1 MTRRL
6 LKGLAIGLLSLAL
19 LLGAVLWLVLGT
31 QGGSRWLLAQ
41 VPGLQVDNF
50 NGRLGGAWQADTL
63 LWQQDE
69 MRVELQQPDMAWSP
83 SCLLR
88 LTLCLD
94 RLHLQQVAVTLPES
108 GESSAEP
115 LSLPNLKLPLRLQLG
130 DIQLG
135 ELRLDG
141 QTQLSDL
148 ELVASWNEQGVQ
160 LQRLAL
166 QRDDLSLD
174 VSGQLTPQGD
184 WPLALSGRL
193 QLPEVDGKAWQV
205 VLQVGGELQRSLK
218 LEADSSGYL
227 DARLEGQV
235 QALAEHLPAE
245 LRLTSRRFQASS
257 ALPQT
262 LDLQDLTVQAKG
274 DLAAGYRLEGTASLP
289 AEQAPM
295 PLTLSGRVDS
305 KGADIEWLR
314 IEAEQQQYLQLTGAL
329 AWSEAFQADAKLDWL
344 AFPWQRLYPLEAP
357 PPVALHQL
365 QAEVSYSDGNYLGN
379 FAAQLQGPAGDFSL
393 SSPVSGDLGQVSLP
407 QLQLVAG
414 QGRAEGVVKLGF
426 ADGIDWQAML
436 QLSELDPGYWLAE
449 MPGNLGGPLNT
460 SGRFDDGAL
469 QAQVDIDLN
478 GRLRG
483 QPAQLQVQGTGAGE
497 QWQLARLLV
506 RLGDN
511 RISGQGALDQ
521 RLRGQLEL
529 ALPRLGQLWPGLQ
542 GQMQGQLS
550 LAGTLQAPQGQLAL
564 SGERLAFGDPSLRRL
579 QLDATL
585 DARQQARIGL
595 NLRGIRVG
603 DTYLGR
609 LQVDGSGDL
618 RRQALELSLQ
628 GPLLQLALAV
638 DGTLSE
644 QGDWR
649 GRIASGRI
657 QSGGQDWQLQ
667 QAASLER
674 LASGRMNLGAHC
686 WRSGDASLCGAQQR
700 LMPQPSL
707 DWRLE
712 NFPLASLQPWLP
724 DDFAWQGRL
733 DGQLKLDLPDSG
745 PNGRILLDAGAGTLR
760 IRQPDE
766 EQWHDFPYDSL
777 RLDSTLRPQRV
788 DSELRFVS
796 AGMGELTLQAQIDPR
811 PQNKPVNGEFRL
823 SGFDL
828 AVLRPFVPMADKL
841 EGRLQGSGNIAGHLL
856 APQINGQLRLEGG
869 ELSGSELPVSLEALQ
884 LQALIAGEQ
893 VQLSGDWRSGEQGR
907 GNLKGELNWSEG
919 LVGDMSLQ
927 GQRLPVKVEPYAE
940 LEVEPDLQL
949 QLRAEHLAVKGKV
962 AVPRGLIS
970 VRELPPSTV
979 KLSNDAR
986 VVGREAPAAE
996 QGMGIAMDVDVEV
1009 GQDKLAFSGF
1019 GLTADLRGRMHI
1031 GDDLDTRG
1039 ELDLVNGRYRAY
1051 GQRLTIR
1058 RARLLFTG
1066 PIDQPF
1072 LDVEAIRRVDNV
1084 VAGIRLSGSA
1094 EQPTTTVFAEPTM
1107 SQEQALSYLVLG
1119 RPLGQS
1125 SGDNNMLGQAA
1136 LALGLAGSSSLTT
1149 SLANSLGIQ
1158 DFQLDTEGSGV
1169 TTSVVASGNITE
1181 RLSLRYGVGVFE
1193 PANTIALRY
1202 MLSRRL
1208 YLEAASGL
1216 ASSLDL
1222 FYRRDF

>member
-6 LKGLAIGLLSLAL
+6 LKWLAA
-19 LLGAVLWLVLGT
+19 AVLGLVLLFGAALWGMLGT
-31 QGGSRWLLAQ
+31 QAGSRWLLAQ

-50 NGRLGGAWQADTL
+50 RGRLGSAWQADAL
-63 LWQQDE
+63 LWQQGE
-69 MRVELQQPDMAWSP
+69 TRVQLQQLDLAWSL

-88 LTLCLD
+88 LTLCID
-94 RLHLQQVAVTLPES
+94 RLHLQQAALDLPPSTEPS
-108 GESSAEP
+108 GEP
-115 LSLPNLKLPLRLQLG
+115 FSLPSLNLPLRLQLG
-130 DIQLG
+130 DIRLG

-141 QTQLSDL
+141 EGQLSEL
-148 ELVASWNEQGVQ
+148 ELIASWNEQGVE

-166 QRDDLSLD
+166 QRDDLRLD
-174 VSGQLTPQGD
+174 LSGSLTPQGD

-193 QLPEVDGKAWQV
+193 QLPEVDGRPWQV
-205 VLQVGGELQRSLK
+205 ALQIAGELQRSLQ

-227 DARLEGQV
+227 EAHLQGSV

-245 LRLTSRRFQASS
+245 LRLTSREFQASS
-257 ALPQT
+257 ALPST
-262 LDLQDLTVQAKG
+262 LRLQDVQLQAKG
-274 DLAAGYRLEGTASLP
+274 DLAAGYRVDGTASLP

-295 PLTLSGRVDS
+295 PLQLSGRVDAA
-305 KGADIEWLR
+305 GADIELLR
-314 IEAEQQQYLQLTGAL
+314 IQAEAQHVQVEGTL
-329 AWSEAFQADAKLDWL
+329 AWSEAFSVDARLDWL
-344 AFPWQRLYPLEAP
+344 DFPWQRLYPMDAP
-357 PPVALHQL
+357 PPVALRTL
-365 QAEVSYSDGNYLGN
+365 QAEVSYGEGSYLGN

-393 SSPVSGDLGQVSLP
+393 SSPVSGDMGQVSLP

-414 QGRAEGVVKLGF
+414 QGRAEGVLKLGF
-426 ADGIDWQAML
+426 AEGLEWQAML
-436 QLSELDPGYWLAE
+436 QLSALDPGYWLAE
-449 MPGNLGGPLNT
+449 MPGNLAGPLNT
-460 SGRFDDGAL
+460 SGSFNAGAL
-469 QAQVDIDLN
+469 QAQADIDLN

-483 QPAQLQVQGTGAGE
+483 QPAQLQVQGAGSGE
-497 QWQLARLLV
+497 QWQLQRLLV

-511 RISGQGALDQ
+511 RVSGQGALDQ

-542 GQMQGQLS
+542 GQMQGQLA
-550 LAGTLQAPQGQLAL
+550 LAGTLQAPQAQLAL
-564 SGERLAFGDPSLRRL
+564 SGERLAYGEPSLRRL
-579 QLDATL
+579 QLQATL
-585 DARQQARIGL
+585 DARQQGLIDL
-595 NLRGIRVG
+595 NLRGIRIG

-609 LQVDGSGDL
+609 LQAQGRGDQ
-618 RRQALELSLQ
+618 RRQALDIDLQ
-628 GPLLQLALAV
+628 GPLLQMMLAL
-638 DGTLSE
+638 DGNLSE

-649 GRIASGRI
+649 GRIASGRV

-674 LASGRMNLGAHC
+674 LANGRLNLGAHC
-686 WRSGDASLCGAQQR
+686 WQSGDASLCGGQQR

-724 DDFAWQGRL
+724 EDFAWQGRL
-733 DGQLKLDLPDSG
+733 DGQLKIELPDSG
-745 PNGRILLDAGAGTLR
+745 PNGQVTLDAGGGNLR
-760 IRQPDE
+760 IRQPDD
-766 EQWHDFPYDSL
+766 EQWLDFPYDSL
-777 RLDSTLRPQRV
+777 RLNSTLRPQRV
-788 DSELRFVS
+788 DSELHFVS
-796 AGMGELTLQAQIDPR
+796 ARLGELVLQAQLDPR
-811 PQNKPVNGEFRL
+811 PANKPLNGEFRL

-828 AVLRPFVPMADKL
+828 AVLRPFVPMAERL
-841 EGRLQGSGNIAGHLL
+841 EGKLQGSGNISGQLL
-856 APQINGQLRLEGG
+856 APQINGQLRLDGG
-869 ELSGSELPVSLEALQ
+869 ELSGSELPISLENLQ

-893 VQLSGDWRSGEQGR
+893 VQLSGDWHSGEQGR
-907 GNLKGELNWSEG
+907 GNLRGELTWAEG
-919 LVGDMSLQ
+919 LSGDLALQ

-949 QLRAEHLAVKGKV
+949 QLRAQRLAVSGKV
-962 AVPRGLIS
+962 GVPRGLIS

-979 KLSNDAR
+979 KVSGDAR
-986 VVGREAPAAE
+986 VVGRELPEAE
-996 QGMGIAMDVDVEV
+996 QGLGIAMDVDVEV

-1019 GLTADLRGRMHI
+1019 GLTADLRGRVHI
-1031 GDDLDTRG
+1031 GDNLDTRG
-1039 ELDLVNGRYRAY
+1039 ELDLANGRYRAY

-1072 LDVEAIRRVDNV
+1072 LDVEAIRRVDSV
-1084 VAGIRLSGSA
+1084 VAGIRLSGNA
-1094 EQPTTTVFAEPTM
+1094 EQPTTTVFAEPAM

-1125 SGDNNMLGQAA
+1125 TGDNNMLGQAA

-1149 SLANSLGIQ
+1149 GLANSLGIQ

-1202 MLSRRL
+1202 QLSRRL

>member
-6 LKGLAIGLLSLAL
+6 LKGVAVGLLGLMLLFGASLWL
-19 LLGAVLWLVLGT
+19 LLGSQA
-31 QGGSRWLLAQ
+31 GSRWLLQQ
-41 VPGLQVDNF
+41 VPGLQVEGFD
-50 NGRLGGAWQADTL
+50 GRLGGAWQVEQL
-63 LWQQDE
+63 IWQQGE
-69 MRVELQQPDMAWSP
+69 MRVELQQLDMAWSP

-88 LTLCLD
+88 LTLCID
-94 RLHLQQVAVTLPES
+94 RLHLQQAALNLPPSAEP
-108 GESSAEP
+108 SSEP
-115 LSLPNLKLPLRLQLG
+115 LSLPSLNLPLRLQLG
-130 DIQLG
+130 DIRLG

-148 ELVASWNEQGVQ
+148 QLIASWNERGVE
-160 LQRLAL
+160 LQQLAL
-166 QRDDLSLD
+166 RRDDLSLD
-174 VSGQLTPQGD
+174 LRGSLTPQGD

-193 QLPEVDGKAWQV
+193 QLPEVDGKPWQV
-205 VLQVGGELQRSLK
+205 ALQIGGELQRSLQ
-218 LEADSSGYL
+218 LDADSSGYL
-227 DARLEGQV
+227 DARLQGQV

-245 LRLTSRRFQASS
+245 LRLTSRDFQASS
-257 ALPQT
+257 ALPPT
-262 LDLQDLTVQAKG
+262 LRLQDLQVQAKG
-274 DLAAGYRLEGTASLP
+274 DLAAGYRIEGSANLP

-295 PLTLSGRVDS
+295 PLRLSGRVDAA
-305 KGADIEWLR
+305 GADIELLR
-314 IEAEQQQYLQLTGAL
+314 IQAEQQHLQVEGKL
-329 AWSEAFQADAKLDWL
+329 AWSEAFSVDAQLDWL
-344 AFPWQRLYPLEAP
+344 DFPWQRLYPLDEP
-357 PPVALHQL
+357 PPVTVRTL
-365 QAEVSYSDGNYLGN
+365 QAEVSYREGSYLGN

-414 QGRAEGVVKLGF
+414 QGRAQGVLRLGF
-426 ADGIDWQAML
+426 AEGIDWQAML

-460 SGRFDDGAL
+460 AGSFNAGAL
-469 QAQVDIDLN
+469 QAQADIDLN

-483 QPAQLQVQGTGAGE
+483 QPAQLQVQGAGAGE
-497 QWQLARLLV
+497 QWQLQRLLV

-511 RISGQGALDQ
+511 RVSGQGALDQ

-542 GQMQGQLS
+542 GQLQGQLA

-564 SGERLAFGDPSLRRL
+564 TGERLAFGDPSLRRV
-579 QLDATL
+579 QLEATL
-585 DARQQARIGL
+585 DARQQANLTL
-595 NLRGIRVG
+595 NLRGIRIG

-609 LQVDGSGDL
+609 LQAEGRGDA
-618 RRQALELSLQ
+618 RRQALQLNLQ
-628 GPLLQLALAV
+628 GPLLQLAMAA
-638 DGTLSE
+638 DGTLNE

-674 LASGRMNLGAHC
+674 LASGRLTLGAHC
-686 WRSGDASLCGAQQR
+686 WQAADASLCGGQQR

-724 DDFAWQGRL
+724 ADFAWQGQL
-733 DGQLKLDLPDSG
+733 NGQLKLDLPQSG
-745 PNGRILLDAGAGTLR
+745 PNGRIALDADAGTLR
-760 IRQPDE
+760 IRQPEE
-766 EQWHDFPYDSL
+766 EQWLDFAYDSL
-777 RLDSTLRPQRV
+777 RLESTLRPQRV
-788 DSELRFVS
+788 DSELRFLS
-796 AGMGELTLQAQIDPR
+796 SRLGELVLQAQIDPR
-811 PQNKPVNGEFRL
+811 PANKPVNGEFRL

-828 AVLRPFVPMADKL
+828 AVLRPFVPMAERL
-841 EGRLQGSGNIAGHLL
+841 EGKLQGSGTISGHLL
-856 APQINGQLRLEGG
+856 APQINGQLRLEDG
-869 ELSGSELPVSLEALQ
+869 ELSGSELPLSLEALQ
-884 LQALIAGEQ
+884 LQALIAGER
-893 VQLSGDWRSGEQGR
+893 VQLSGNWRSGEQGR
-907 GNLKGELNWSEG
+907 GNLSGELSWAEG
-919 LVGDMSLQ
+919 LSGDLSVQ

-949 QLRAEHLAVKGKV
+949 QLRAQQLAVRGRV
-962 AVPRGLIS
+962 GVPRGLIS
-970 VRELPPSTV
+970 VRELPPTTV
-979 KLSNDAR
+979 KLSDDAQ
-986 VVGREAPAAE
+986 VVGRETPQAE
-996 QGMGIAMDVDVEV
+996 PGLSMAMDIDVEV

-1019 GLTADLRGRMHI
+1019 GLTADLRGRVHI
-1031 GDDLDTRG
+1031 GDNLDTRG
-1039 ELDLVNGRYRAY
+1039 ELDLVGGRYRAY

-1084 VAGIRLSGSA
+1084 VAGIRLSGNA
-1094 EQPTTTVFAEPTM
+1094 EQPTTTVFAEPSM

-1136 LALGLAGSSSLTT
+1136 LALGLASSSSLTT
-1149 SLANSLGIQ
+1149 GLASSLGIQ

-1202 MLSRRL
+1202 QLSRRL

>member
-1 MTRRL
+1 ML
-6 LKGLAIGLLSLAL
+6 LVGASLWL
-19 LLGAVLWLVLGT
+19 LLGSQA
-31 QGGSRWLLAQ
+31 GSRWLLQQ
-41 VPGLQVDNF
+41 VPGLQVEGFD
-50 NGRLGGAWQADTL
+50 GRLGGAWRADQL
-63 LWQQDE
+63 LWQQGE
-69 MRVELQQPDMAWSP
+69 MRVELQQLDMAWSP

-88 LTLCLD
+88 LTLCID
-94 RLHLQQVAVTLPES
+94 RLHLQQAALNLPPSAEA
-108 GESSAEP
+108 SSEP
-115 LSLPNLKLPLRLQLG
+115 LSLPSLNLPLRLQLG
-130 DIQLG
+130 DIRLG

-148 ELVASWNEQGVQ
+148 QLIASWNERGVE
-160 LQRLAL
+160 LQQLAL
-166 QRDDLSLD
+166 RRDDLSLD
-174 VSGQLTPQGD
+174 LRGSLTPQGD

-193 QLPEVDGKAWQV
+193 QLPEVDGKPWQV
-205 VLQVGGELQRSLK
+205 ALQIGGELQRSLQ
-218 LEADSSGYL
+218 LDADSSGYL
-227 DARLEGQV
+227 DARLQGQV

-245 LRLTSRRFQASS
+245 LRLTSRDFQASS
-257 ALPQT
+257 ALPPT
-262 LDLQDLTVQAKG
+262 LRLQDLQVQAKG
-274 DLAAGYRLEGTASLP
+274 DLAAGYRIEGSANLP

-295 PLTLSGRVDS
+295 PLRLSGRVDAV
-305 KGADIEWLR
+305 GADIELLR
-314 IEAEQQQYLQLTGAL
+314 IQAEQQHLQVEGKL
-329 AWSEAFQADAKLDWL
+329 AWSEAFSVDAQLDWL
-344 AFPWQRLYPLEAP
+344 DFPWQRLYPLDEP
-357 PPVALHQL
+357 PPVTVRTL
-365 QAEVSYSDGNYLGN
+365 QAEVSYSEGSYLGN

-414 QGRAEGVVKLGF
+414 QGRAQGVLRLGF
-426 ADGIDWQAML
+426 AEGIDWQAML

-460 SGRFDDGAL
+460 AGSFNAGAL
-469 QAQVDIDLN
+469 QAQADIDLN

-483 QPAQLQVQGTGAGE
+483 QPAQLQVQGAGAGE
-497 QWQLARLLV
+497 QWQLQRLLV

-511 RISGQGALDQ
+511 RVSGQGVLDQ

-542 GQMQGQLS
+542 GQLQGQLA

-564 SGERLAFGDPSLRRL
+564 TGERLAFGDPSLRRV
-579 QLDATL
+579 QLEATL
-585 DARQQARIGL
+585 DARQQANLTL
-595 NLRGIRVG
+595 NLRGIRIG

-609 LQVDGSGDL
+609 LQAEGRGDA
-618 RRQALELSLQ
+618 RRQALQMDLQ
-628 GPLLQLALAV
+628 GPLLQLAMAL
-638 DGTLSE
+638 DGTLNE

-649 GRIASGRI
+649 GRIASGLI

-674 LASGRMNLGAHC
+674 LASGRLTLGAHC
-686 WRSGDASLCGAQQR
+686 WRAADASLCGGQQR

-724 DDFAWQGRL
+724 ADFAWQGQL
-733 DGQLKLDLPDSG
+733 NGQLKLDLPQSG
-745 PNGRILLDAGAGTLR
+745 PNGRIALDADAGTLR
-760 IRQPDE
+760 IRQPEE
-766 EQWHDFPYDSL
+766 EQWLDFAYDSL
-777 RLDSTLRPQRV
+777 RLESTLRPQRV
-788 DSELRFVS
+788 DSELRFLS
-796 AGMGELTLQAQIDPR
+796 SRLGELVLQAQIDPR
-811 PQNKPVNGEFRL
+811 PANKPVNGEFRL

-828 AVLRPFVPMADKL
+828 AVLRPFVPMAERL
-841 EGRLQGSGNIAGHLL
+841 EGKLQGSGNISGHLL
-856 APQINGQLRLEGG
+856 APQINGQLRLEDG
-869 ELSGSELPVSLEALQ
+869 ELSGSELPLSLEALQ
-884 LQALIAGEQ
+884 LQALIAGER
-893 VQLSGDWRSGEQGR
+893 VQLSGNWRSGEQGR
-907 GNLKGELNWSEG
+907 GNLSGELSWAEG
-919 LVGDMSLQ
+919 LSGDLSVQ

-949 QLRAEHLAVKGKV
+949 QLRAQQLAVRGRV
-962 AVPRGLIS
+962 GVPRGLIS
-970 VRELPPSTV
+970 VRELPPTTV
-979 KLSNDAR
+979 KLSDDAR
-986 VVGREAPAAE
+986 VVGRETPQAE
-996 QGMGIAMDVDVEV
+996 PGLSMAMDIDVEV

-1019 GLTADLRGRMHI
+1019 GLTADLRGRVHI
-1031 GDDLDTRG
+1031 GDNLDTRG
-1039 ELDLVNGRYRAY
+1039 ELDLVGGRYRAY

-1084 VAGIRLSGSA
+1084 VAGIRLSGNA
-1094 EQPTTTVFAEPTM
+1094 EQPTTTVFAEPSM

-1136 LALGLAGSSSLTT
+1136 LALGLASSSSLTT
-1149 SLANSLGIQ
+1149 GLASSLGIQ

-1202 MLSRRL
+1202 QLSRRL

>member
-1 MTRRL
+1 MIRRL
-6 LKGLAIGLLSLAL
+6 LKWLAAGVLGLMLMIGAAL
-19 LLGAVLWLVLGT
+19 WATLGT
-31 QGGSRWLLAQ
+31 QTGSRWLLAH

-50 NGRLGGAWQADTL
+50 TGRLGGAWQADALT
-63 LWQQDE
+63 WQQDE
-69 MRVELQQPDMAWSP
+69 THVELQQLDMAWSP

-94 RLHLQQVAVTLPES
+94 RLHLQQAALGLPPSTEAS
-108 GESSAEP
+108 GEP
-115 LSLPNLKLPLRLQLG
+115 LSLPSLNLPLRLQLG

-135 ELRLDG
+135 ELRMDG
-141 QTQLSDL
+141 QAQLSDL
-148 ELVASWNEQGVQ
+148 QLIASWNEQGVG

-166 QRDDLSLD
+166 QRDDLRLD
-174 VSGQLTPQGD
+174 VSGSLTPQGD

-193 QLPEVDGKAWQV
+193 QLPEVDGKPWQV
-205 VLQVGGELQRSLK
+205 ALQIGGELQRSL
-218 LEADSSGYL
+218 EIDADSSGYL
-227 DARLEGQV
+227 DARLQGKV
-235 QALAEHLPAE
+235 QALAENLPAE
-245 LRLTSRRFQASS
+245 LRLTSRDFQASS
-257 ALPQT
+257 ALPAT
-262 LDLQDLTVQAKG
+262 LRLQDVQLQAKG
-274 DLAAGYRLEGTASLP
+274 DLAAGYRVDGTASLP
-289 AEQAPM
+289 AERAPM
-295 PLTLSGRVDS
+295 PLQLKGRVDAA
-305 KGADIEWLR
+305 GADVELLR
-314 IEAEQQQYLQLTGAL
+314 IQAETQYVQVEGKL
-329 AWSEAFQADAKLDWL
+329 AWSEALTIDAQLDWL
-344 AFPWQRLYPLEAP
+344 DFPWQRLYPMDEP
-357 PPVALHQL
+357 PPVTLHTL
-365 QAEVSYSDGNYLGN
+365 QAEISYSEGNYLGN

-393 SSPVSGDLGQVSLP
+393 SSPISGDLGQVSLP
-407 QLQLVAG
+407 QLQLIAG
-414 QGRAEGVVKLGF
+414 QGRAEGVLKLGF
-426 ADGIDWQAML
+426 AEGIEWQAVL
-436 QLSELDPGYWLAE
+436 QLSALDPGYWLAE
-449 MPGNLGGPLNT
+449 MPGNLAGPLNT
-460 SGRFDDGAL
+460 SGSFDAGAL
-469 QAQVDIDLN
+469 QAQADIDLN

-483 QPAQLQVQGTGAGE
+483 QPAQLQVQGAGNGE
-497 QWQLARLLV
+497 RWQLERLLV

-511 RISGQGALDQ
+511 RVSGLGALDQ

-542 GQMQGQLS
+542 GQVQGQLS

-564 SGERLAFGDPSLRRL
+564 TGERLAFGDPSLRRL
-579 QLDATL
+579 KLDAIL
-585 DARQQARIGL
+585 DARQQARIDL
-595 NLRGIRVG
+595 NLRGIRIG

-609 LQVDGSGDL
+609 LQAEGRGDQ
-618 RRQALELSLQ
+618 RRQALDIDLQ
-628 GPLLQLALAV
+628 GPLLQLALAL
-638 DGTLSE
+638 DGNLSE

-649 GRIASGRI
+649 GRIASGRV

-674 LASGRMNLGAHC
+674 LASGRLNLGAHC
-686 WRSGDASLCGAQQR
+686 WQSGDASLCGGQQR

-724 DDFAWQGRL
+724 EDFAWQGRL
-733 DGQLKLDLPDSG
+733 SGQLKVELPDSG
-745 PNGRILLDAGAGTLR
+745 PNGQVTLDASGGNLR
-760 IRQPDE
+760 IRQPDD
-766 EQWHDFPYDSL
+766 EQWLDFPYDSL

-796 AGMGELTLQAQIDPR
+796 GRLGELVLQAQIDPR
-811 PQNKPVNGEFRL
+811 PANKPVNGQFRL

-828 AVLRPFVPMADKL
+828 AVLRPFVPMAEKL
-841 EGRLQGSGNIAGHLL
+841 EGTLLGSGSISGHLL

-869 ELSGSELPVSLEALQ
+869 ELSGSELPVSVEGLQ

-907 GNLKGELNWSEG
+907 GNLRGEFNWAEG
-919 LVGDMSLQ
+919 LTGDLSVQ

-949 QLRAEHLAVKGKV
+949 QLRARSLAVSGKV
-962 AVPRGLIS
+962 GVPRGLIS

-979 KLSNDAR
+979 KVSGDAR
-986 VVGREAPAAE
+986 VVGREVPEAE
-996 QGMGIAMDVDVEV
+996 QGLGIAMDVDVEV

-1019 GLTADLRGRMHI
+1019 GLTADLRGRVHI
-1031 GDDLDTRG
+1031 GDNLDTRG
-1039 ELDLVNGRYRAY
+1039 ELELANGRYRAY

-1072 LDVEAIRRVDNV
+1072 LDVEAIRRVDTV
-1084 VAGIRLSGSA
+1084 VAGIRLSGNA
-1094 EQPTTTVFAEPTM
+1094 EQPTTTVFAEPAM

-1149 SLANSLGIQ
+1149 GLANSLGIQ

-1202 MLSRRL
+1202 ELSRRL

>member
-6 LKGLAIGLLSLAL
+6 LKGVAVGLLGLMLLFGASLWL
-19 LLGAVLWLVLGT
+19 LLGSQA
-31 QGGSRWLLAQ
+31 GSRWLLQQ
-41 VPGLQVDNF
+41 VPGLQVEGFD
-50 NGRLGGAWQADTL
+50 GRLGGAWQAEQL
-63 LWQQDE
+63 IWQQGE
-69 MRVELQQPDMAWSP
+69 MRVELQQLDMAWSP

-88 LTLCLD
+88 LTLCID
-94 RLHLQQVAVTLPES
+94 RLHLQHAALNLPPSAEP
-108 GESSAEP
+108 SSEP
-115 LSLPNLKLPLRLQLG
+115 LSLPSLNLPLRLQLG
-130 DIQLG
+130 DIRLG

-148 ELVASWNEQGVQ
+148 QLIASWNERGVE
-160 LQRLAL
+160 LQQLAL
-166 QRDDLSLD
+166 RRDDLSLD
-174 VSGQLTPQGD
+174 LRGSLTPQGD

-193 QLPEVDGKAWQV
+193 QLPEVDGKPWQLA
-205 VLQVGGELQRSLK
+205 LQIGGELQRSLQ
-218 LEADSSGYL
+218 LDADSSGYL
-227 DARLEGQV
+227 DARLQGQV

-245 LRLTSRRFQASS
+245 LRLISRDFQASS
-257 ALPQT
+257 ALPPT
-262 LDLQDLTVQAKG
+262 LRLQDLQLQAKG
-274 DLAAGYRLEGTASLP
+274 DLAAGYRIEGSANLP

-295 PLTLSGRVDS
+295 PLRLSGRVDAA
-305 KGADIEWLR
+305 GADIELLR
-314 IEAEQQQYLQLTGAL
+314 IQAEQQHLQVEGKL
-329 AWSEAFQADAKLDWL
+329 AWSEAFSVDAQLDWL
-344 AFPWQRLYPLEAP
+344 DFPWQRLYPLDEP
-357 PPVALHQL
+357 PPVTVRTL
-365 QAEVSYSDGNYLGN
+365 QAEVSYSEGSYLGN

-414 QGRAEGVVKLGF
+414 QGRAQGVLRLGF
-426 ADGIDWQAML
+426 AEGIDWQAML

-460 SGRFDDGAL
+460 AGSFNAGAL
-469 QAQVDIDLN
+469 QAQADIDLN

-483 QPAQLQVQGTGAGE
+483 QPAQLQVQGAGAGE
-497 QWQLARLLV
+497 QWQLQRLLV

-511 RISGQGALDQ
+511 RVSGQGALDQ

-542 GQMQGQLS
+542 GQLQGQLA

-564 SGERLAFGDPSLRRL
+564 TGERLAFGDPSLRRV
-579 QLDATL
+579 QLEATL
-585 DARQQARIGL
+585 NARQQANLTL
-595 NLRGIRVG
+595 NLRGIRIG

-609 LQVDGSGDL
+609 LQAEGRGDA
-618 RRQALELSLQ
+618 RRQALQLDLQ
-628 GPLLQLALAV
+628 GPLLQLAMAL
-638 DGTLSE
+638 DGTLNE

-674 LASGRMNLGAHC
+674 LASGRLTLGAHC
-686 WRSGDASLCGAQQR
+686 WQAADASLCGGQQR

-724 DDFAWQGRL
+724 ADFAWQGQL
-733 DGQLKLDLPDSG
+733 NGQLKLDLPQSG
-745 PNGRILLDAGAGTLR
+745 PNGRIALDADAGTLR
-760 IRQPDE
+760 IRQPEE
-766 EQWHDFPYDSL
+766 EQWLDFAYDSL
-777 RLDSTLRPQRV
+777 RLESTLRPQRV
-788 DSELRFVS
+788 DSELRFLS
-796 AGMGELTLQAQIDPR
+796 SRLGELVLQAQIDPR
-811 PQNKPVNGEFRL
+811 PANKPVNGEFRL

-828 AVLRPFVPMADKL
+828 AVLRPFVPMAERL
-841 EGRLQGSGNIAGHLL
+841 EGKLQGSGNISGHLL
-856 APQINGQLRLEGG
+856 APQINGQLRLEDG
-869 ELSGSELPVSLEALQ
+869 ELSGSELPLSLEALQ
-884 LQALIAGEQ
+884 LQALIAGER
-893 VQLSGDWRSGEQGR
+893 VQLSGNWRSGEQGR
-907 GNLKGELNWSEG
+907 GNLSGELSWAEG
-919 LVGDMSLQ
+919 LSGDLSVQ

-949 QLRAEHLAVKGKV
+949 QLRAQQLAVRGRV
-962 AVPRGLIS
+962 GVPRGLIS
-970 VRELPPSTV
+970 VRELPPTTV
-979 KLSNDAR
+979 KLSDDAQ
-986 VVGREAPAAE
+986 VVGRETPQAE
-996 QGMGIAMDVDVEV
+996 PGLSMAMDIDVEV

-1019 GLTADLRGRMHI
+1019 GLTADLRGRVHI
-1031 GDDLDTRG
+1031 GDNLDTRG
-1039 ELDLVNGRYRAY
+1039 ELDLVGGRYRAY

-1084 VAGIRLSGSA
+1084 VAGIRLSGNA
-1094 EQPTTTVFAEPTM
+1094 EQPTTTVFAEPSM

-1136 LALGLAGSSSLTT
+1136 LALGLASSSSLTT
-1149 SLANSLGIQ
+1149 GLASSLGIQ

-1202 MLSRRL
+1202 QLSRRL

>member
-6 LKGLAIGLLSLAL
+6 LKWLAGGVLAL
-19 LLGAVLWLVLGT
+19 VLLLVAALWALLGT

-50 NGRLGGAWQADTL
+50 AGRLGGAWQADAL
-63 LWQQDE
+63 RWQQGD
-69 MRVELQQPDMAWSP
+69 MHVELQQPDMAWSP
-83 SCLLR
+83 ACLLR

-94 RLHLQQVAVTLPES
+94 RLHLQQVAVTLPQS
-108 GESSAEP
+108 GEASDEP

-141 QTQLSDL
+141 QTQLRDL
-148 ELVASWNEQGVQ
+148 QLVASWNEQGVA

-166 QRDDLSLD
+166 QRDDLSLEL
-174 VSGQLTPQGD
+174 SGQLTPKGD

-205 VLQVGGELQRSLK
+205 ALQVGGDVQRSLTIG
-218 LEADSSGYL
+218 ADSRGYL
-227 DARLEGQV
+227 DARLDGQV
-235 QALAEHLPAE
+235 QMLAEHLPAE
-245 LRLTSRRFQASS
+245 LRLTSRDFQASS
-257 ALPQT
+257 ALPPT
-262 LDLQDLTVQAKG
+262 LRLQNLQLQAKG
-274 DLAAGYRLEGTASLP
+274 DLAAGYRIDGSANLP

-295 PLTLSGRVDS
+295 PLQLRARVDAA
-305 KGADIEWLR
+305 GADIEALR
-314 IEAEQQQYLQLTGAL
+314 IQAEEQHLQVKGKL
-329 AWSEAFQADAKLDWL
+329 AWNEAFSAYAQLDWL
-344 AFPWQRLYPLEAP
+344 DFPWQRLYPLDQP
-357 PPVALHQL
+357 PPVALRNL
-365 QAEVSYSDGNYLGN
+365 QAEVSYSQGNYLGN
-379 FAAQLQGPAGDFSL
+379 FAAQLQGPAGEFSL
-393 SSPVSGDLGQVSLP
+393 SSPLSGDHGQVSLP
-407 QLQLVAG
+407 QLQLLAG
-414 QGRAEGVVKLGF
+414 QGRAEGVVKVGF

-436 QLSELDPGYWLAE
+436 QLSDLDPGYWLAQ
-449 MPGNLGGPLNT
+449 MPGNLAGPLNT
-460 SGRFDDGAL
+460 SGRFNAGAL
-469 QAQVDIDLN
+469 QAKADIDLN

-483 QPAQLQVQGTGAGE
+483 QPAQLQVQGAGSGE
-497 QWQLARLLV
+497 QWQLQRLLV

-511 RISGQGALDQ
+511 RVSGQGALDQ
-521 RLRGQLEL
+521 RLQGQLQL

-542 GQMQGQLS
+542 GQVQGQLS
-550 LAGTLQAPQGQLAL
+550 LAGSLQAPQGQLAL

-585 DARQQARIGL
+585 DARQQARVGL
-595 NLRGIRVG
+595 NLRGIRIG

-609 LQVDGSGDL
+609 LQADGRGDQ
-618 RRQALELSLQ
+618 RRQALDIDLQ
-628 GPLLQLALAV
+628 GPLLQLALAL
-638 DGTLSE
+638 DGNLSE

-649 GRIASGRI
+649 GRIATGRV

-674 LASGRMNLGAHC
+674 LASGRLNLGAHC
-686 WRSGDASLCGAQQR
+686 WQSGDASLCGGQQR

-707 DWRLE
+707 DWRLQ

-724 DDFAWQGRL
+724 EDFAWQGRL
-733 DGQLKLDLPDSG
+733 DGQLKIELPESG
-745 PNGRILLDAGAGTLR
+745 PNGQITLDAGRGNLR

-766 EQWHDFPYDSL
+766 ERWLDFPYDSL

-796 AGMGELTLQAQIDPR
+796 ERLGDLALQARIDPR
-811 PQNKPVNGEFRL
+811 PANKPVSGEFRL

-841 EGRLQGSGNIAGHLL
+841 EGKLQGSGNIGGHLL
-856 APQINGQLRLEGG
+856 APQINGQLRLDGG
-869 ELSGSELPVSLEALQ
+869 ELSGSQLPVSLEGLQ

-907 GNLKGELNWSEG
+907 GSLRGQLTWAQG
-919 LVGDMSLQ
+919 LSGDLALQ

-940 LEVEPDLQL
+940 LEVEPDLKL
-949 QLRAEHLAVKGKV
+949 QLRDQHMAVSGKV
-962 AVPRGLIS
+962 GVPRGLIS

-979 KLSNDAR
+979 KVSADAR
-986 VVGREAPAAE
+986 VVGRDTPEAE
-996 QGMGIAMDVDVEV
+996 QGMGIAMDVDVGV
-1009 GQDKLAFSGF
+1009 GQDKLAFRGF
-1019 GLTADLRGRMHI
+1019 GLSADLRGRVHI
-1031 GDDLDTRG
+1031 GDNLDTRG

-1051 GQRLTIR
+1051 GQRLSIR

-1072 LDVEAIRRVDNV
+1072 LDVEAIRRVDTV

-1094 EQPTTTVFAEPTM
+1094 DQPNTTVFSEPAM

-1149 SLANSLGIQ
+1149 SLANRLGIQ

-1202 MLSRRL
+1202 ELSRRL

>member
-6 LKGLAIGLLSLAL
+6 LKGSIIGLLSLVL

-115 LSLPNLKLPLRLQLG
+115 LNLPNLKLPLRLQLG

-166 QRDDLSLD
+166 QRDELRLD
-174 VSGQLTPQGD
+174 VSGQLTPQDD

-245 LRLTSRRFQASS
+245 LRLTSRSFRASS

-262 LDLQDLTVQAKG
+262 LDLHDLTVQAKG

-295 PLTLSGRVDS
+295 PLTLRGRVDA
-305 KGADIEWLR
+305 KGADIELLR

-357 PPVALHQL
+357 PPVALQQL

-469 QAQVDIDLN
+469 QAQADIDLN

-483 QPAQLQVQGTGAGE
+483 QPAQLQLQGTGAGE

-564 SGERLAFGDPSLRRL
+564 SGESLAFGDPSLRRL

-609 LQVDGSGDL
+609 LQADGSGDL

-628 GPLLQLALAV
+628 GPLLQLALAA
-638 DGTLSE
+638 DGMLSE

-674 LASGRMNLGAHC
+674 LASGRMSLGAHC
-686 WRSGDASLCGAQQR
+686 WRSGEASLCGAQQR

-884 LQALIAGEQ
+884 LQALIAGEL

-919 LVGDMSLQ
+919 LVGDLSLQ

-986 VVGREAPAAE
+986 VVGREAPAEE
-996 QGMGIAMDVDVEV
+996 QGMGVAMDVDVEV

-1019 GLTADLRGRMHI
+1019 GLTADLRGRTHI

-1039 ELDLVNGRYRAY
+1039 ELDLINGRYRAY

-1094 EQPTTTVFAEPTM
+1094 DQPTTTVFAEPTM

>member
-1 MTRRL
+1 MRRRL
-6 LKGLAIGLLSLAL
+6 LKGLAVGLLSLAL

-69 MRVELQQPDMAWSP
+69 MRVELQRPDMAWSP

-160 LQRLAL
+160 LQRLVL

-245 LRLTSRRFQASS
+245 LRLTSRRFRASS

-262 LDLQDLTVQAKG
+262 LDLQDLTVQTKG
-274 DLAAGYRLEGTASLP
+274 DLAAGYRLEGSATLP

-295 PLTLSGRVDS
+295 PLTLRGRVDA

-357 PPVALHQL
+357 PPVALQQL

-407 QLQLVAG
+407 QLQLIAG

-469 QAQVDIDLN
+469 QAQADIDLN

-609 LQVDGSGDL
+609 LQADGSGDL

-686 WRSGDASLCGAQQR
+686 WRSGEASLCGAQQR

-919 LVGDMSLQ
+919 LVGDLSLQ

-1094 EQPTTTVFAEPTM
+1094 DQPTTTVFAEPTM

>member
-6 LKGLAIGLLSLAL
+6 LKGVAVGLLGLMLLVGASLWL
-19 LLGAVLWLVLGT
+19 LLGSQA
-31 QGGSRWLLAQ
+31 GSRWLLQQ
-41 VPGLQVDNF
+41 VPGLQVEGFD
-50 NGRLGGAWQADTL
+50 GRLGGAWRADQL
-63 LWQQDE
+63 LWQQGE
-69 MRVELQQPDMAWSP
+69 MRVELQQLDMAWSP

-88 LTLCLD
+88 LTLCID
-94 RLHLQQVAVTLPES
+94 RLHLQQAALNLPPSAEA
-108 GESSAEP
+108 SSEP
-115 LSLPNLKLPLRLQLG
+115 LSLPSLNLPLRLQLG
-130 DIQLG
+130 DIRLG

-148 ELVASWNEQGVQ
+148 QLIASWNERGVE
-160 LQRLAL
+160 LQQLAL
-166 QRDDLSLD
+166 RRDDLSLD
-174 VSGQLTPQGD
+174 LRGSLTPQGD

-193 QLPEVDGKAWQV
+193 QLPEVDGKPWQV
-205 VLQVGGELQRSLK
+205 ALQIGGELQRSLQ
-218 LEADSSGYL
+218 LDADSSGYL
-227 DARLEGQV
+227 DARLQGQV

-245 LRLTSRRFQASS
+245 LRLTSRDFQASS
-257 ALPQT
+257 ALPPT
-262 LDLQDLTVQAKG
+262 LRLQDLQVQAKG
-274 DLAAGYRLEGTASLP
+274 DLAAGYRIEGSANLP

-295 PLTLSGRVDS
+295 PLRLSGRVDAA
-305 KGADIEWLR
+305 GADIELLR
-314 IEAEQQQYLQLTGAL
+314 IQAEQQHLQVEGKL
-329 AWSEAFQADAKLDWL
+329 AWSEAFSVDAQLDWL
-344 AFPWQRLYPLEAP
+344 DFPWQRLYPLDEP
-357 PPVALHQL
+357 PPVTVRTL
-365 QAEVSYSDGNYLGN
+365 QAEVSYSEGSYLGN

-414 QGRAEGVVKLGF
+414 QGRAQGVLRLGF
-426 ADGIDWQAML
+426 AEGIDWQAML

-460 SGRFDDGAL
+460 AGSFNAGAL
-469 QAQVDIDLN
+469 QAQADIDLN

-483 QPAQLQVQGTGAGE
+483 QPAQLQVQGAGAGE
-497 QWQLARLLV
+497 QWQLQRLLV

-511 RISGQGALDQ
+511 RVSGQGVLDQ

-542 GQMQGQLS
+542 GQLQGQLA

-564 SGERLAFGDPSLRRL
+564 TGERLAFGDPSLRRV
-579 QLDATL
+579 QLEATL
-585 DARQQARIGL
+585 DARQQANLTL
-595 NLRGIRVG
+595 NLRGIRIG

-609 LQVDGSGDL
+609 LQAEGRGDA
-618 RRQALELSLQ
+618 RRQALQMDLQ
-628 GPLLQLALAV
+628 GPLLQLAMAL
-638 DGTLSE
+638 DGTLNE

-674 LASGRMNLGAHC
+674 LASGRLTLGAHC
-686 WRSGDASLCGAQQR
+686 WRAADASLCGGQQR

-724 DDFAWQGRL
+724 ADFAWQGQL
-733 DGQLKLDLPDSG
+733 NGQLKLDLPQSG
-745 PNGRILLDAGAGTLR
+745 PNGRIALDADAGTLR
-760 IRQPDE
+760 IRQPEE
-766 EQWHDFPYDSL
+766 EQWLDFAYDSL
-777 RLDSTLRPQRV
+777 RLESTLRPQRV
-788 DSELRFVS
+788 DSELRFLS
-796 AGMGELTLQAQIDPR
+796 SRLGELVLQAQIDPR
-811 PQNKPVNGEFRL
+811 PANKPVNGEFRL

-828 AVLRPFVPMADKL
+828 AVLRPFVPMAERL
-841 EGRLQGSGNIAGHLL
+841 EGKLQGSGTISGHLL
-856 APQINGQLRLEGG
+856 APQINGQLRLEDG
-869 ELSGSELPVSLEALQ
+869 ELSGSELPLSLEALQ
-884 LQALIAGEQ
+884 LQALIAGER
-893 VQLSGDWRSGEQGR
+893 VQLSGNWRSGEQGR
-907 GNLKGELNWSEG
+907 GNLSGELSWVEG
-919 LVGDMSLQ
+919 LSGDLSVQ

-949 QLRAEHLAVKGKV
+949 QLRAQQLAVRGRV
-962 AVPRGLIS
+962 GVPRGLIS
-970 VRELPPSTV
+970 VRELPPTTV
-979 KLSNDAR
+979 KLSDDAQ
-986 VVGREAPAAE
+986 VVGRETPQAE
-996 QGMGIAMDVDVEV
+996 PGLSMAMDIDVEV

-1019 GLTADLRGRMHI
+1019 GLTADLRGRVHI
-1031 GDDLDTRG
+1031 GDNLDTRG
-1039 ELDLVNGRYRAY
+1039 ELDLVGGRYRAY

-1084 VAGIRLSGSA
+1084 VAGIRLSGNA
-1094 EQPTTTVFAEPTM
+1094 EQPTTTVFAEPSM

-1125 SGDNNMLGQAA
+1125 TGDNNMLGQAA
-1136 LALGLAGSSSLTT
+1136 LALGLASSSSLTT
-1149 SLANSLGIQ
+1149 GLASSLGIQ

-1202 MLSRRL
+1202 QLSRRL

>member
-6 LKGLAIGLLSLAL
+6 LKGVAVGLLGLMLLVGASLWL
-19 LLGAVLWLVLGT
+19 LLGSQA
-31 QGGSRWLLAQ
+31 GSRWLLQQ
-41 VPGLQVDNF
+41 VPGLQVEGFD
-50 NGRLGGAWQADTL
+50 GRLGGAWQVEQL
-63 LWQQDE
+63 IWQQGE
-69 MRVELQQPDMAWSP
+69 MRVELQQLDMAWSP

-88 LTLCLD
+88 LTLCID
-94 RLHLQQVAVTLPES
+94 RLHLQQAALNLPPSAEP
-108 GESSAEP
+108 SSEP
-115 LSLPNLKLPLRLQLG
+115 LSLPSLNLPLRLQLG
-130 DIQLG
+130 DIRLG

-148 ELVASWNEQGVQ
+148 QLIASWNERGVE
-160 LQRLAL
+160 LQQLAL
-166 QRDDLSLD
+166 RRDDLSLD
-174 VSGQLTPQGD
+174 LRGSLTPQGD

-193 QLPEVDGKAWQV
+193 QLPEVDGKPWQV
-205 VLQVGGELQRSLK
+205 ALQIGGELQRSLQ
-218 LEADSSGYL
+218 LDADSSGYL
-227 DARLEGQV
+227 DARLQGQV

-245 LRLTSRRFQASS
+245 LRLTSRDFQASS
-257 ALPQT
+257 ALPPT
-262 LDLQDLTVQAKG
+262 LRLQDLQVQAKG
-274 DLAAGYRLEGTASLP
+274 DLAAGYRIEGSANLP

-295 PLTLSGRVDS
+295 PLRLSGRVDAA
-305 KGADIEWLR
+305 GADIELLR
-314 IEAEQQQYLQLTGAL
+314 IQAEQQHLQVEGKL
-329 AWSEAFQADAKLDWL
+329 AWSEAFSVDAQLDWL
-344 AFPWQRLYPLEAP
+344 DFPWQRLYPLDEP
-357 PPVALHQL
+357 PPVTVRTL
-365 QAEVSYSDGNYLGN
+365 QAEVSYSEGSYLGN

-414 QGRAEGVVKLGF
+414 QGRAQGVLRLGF
-426 ADGIDWQAML
+426 AEGIDWQAML

-460 SGRFDDGAL
+460 AGSFNAGAL
-469 QAQVDIDLN
+469 QAQADIDLN

-483 QPAQLQVQGTGAGE
+483 QPAQLQVQGAGAGE
-497 QWQLARLLV
+497 QWQLQRLLV

-511 RISGQGALDQ
+511 RVSGQGALDQ

-542 GQMQGQLS
+542 GQLQGQLA

-564 SGERLAFGDPSLRRL
+564 TGERLAFGDPSLRRV
-579 QLDATL
+579 QLEATL
-585 DARQQARIGL
+585 DARQQANLTL
-595 NLRGIRVG
+595 NLRGIRIG

-609 LQVDGSGDL
+609 LQAEGRGDA
-618 RRQALELSLQ
+618 RRQALQLDLQ
-628 GPLLQLALAV
+628 GPLLQLAMAL
-638 DGTLSE
+638 DGTLNE

-674 LASGRMNLGAHC
+674 LASGRLTLGAHC
-686 WRSGDASLCGAQQR
+686 WGAADASLCGGQQR

-724 DDFAWQGRL
+724 ADFAWQGQL
-733 DGQLKLDLPDSG
+733 NGQLKLDLPQSG
-745 PNGRILLDAGAGTLR
+745 PNGRIALDADAGTLR
-760 IRQPDE
+760 IRQPEE
-766 EQWHDFPYDSL
+766 EQWLDFAYDSL
-777 RLDSTLRPQRV
+777 RLESTLRPQRV
-788 DSELRFVS
+788 DSELRFLS
-796 AGMGELTLQAQIDPR
+796 SRLGELVLQAQIDPR
-811 PQNKPVNGEFRL
+811 PANKPVNGEFRL

-828 AVLRPFVPMADKL
+828 AVLRPFVPMAERL
-841 EGRLQGSGNIAGHLL
+841 EGKLQGSGTISGHLL
-856 APQINGQLRLEGG
+856 APQINGQLRLEDG
-869 ELSGSELPVSLEALQ
+869 ELSGSELPLSLEALQ
-884 LQALIAGEQ
+884 LQALIAGER
-893 VQLSGDWRSGEQGR
+893 VQLSGNWRSGEQGR
-907 GNLKGELNWSEG
+907 GNLSGELSWVEG
-919 LVGDMSLQ
+919 LSGDLSVQ

-949 QLRAEHLAVKGKV
+949 QLRAQQLAVRGRV
-962 AVPRGLIS
+962 GVPRGLIS
-970 VRELPPSTV
+970 VRELPPTTV
-979 KLSNDAR
+979 KLSDDAQ
-986 VVGREAPAAE
+986 VVGRETPQAE
-996 QGMGIAMDVDVEV
+996 PGLSMAMDIDVEV

-1019 GLTADLRGRMHI
+1019 GLTADLRGRVHI
-1031 GDDLDTRG
+1031 GDNLDTRG
-1039 ELDLVNGRYRAY
+1039 ELDLVGGRYRAY

-1084 VAGIRLSGSA
+1084 VAGIRLSGNA
-1094 EQPTTTVFAEPTM
+1094 EQPTTTVFAEPSM

-1125 SGDNNMLGQAA
+1125 TGDNNMLGQAA
-1136 LALGLAGSSSLTT
+1136 LALGLASSSSLTT
-1149 SLANSLGIQ
+1149 GLASSLGIQ

-1202 MLSRRL
+1202 QLSRRL

>member
-6 LKGLAIGLLSLAL
+6 LKGVAVGLLGLMLLVGASLWL
-19 LLGAVLWLVLGT
+19 LLGSQA
-31 QGGSRWLLAQ
+31 GSRWLLQQ
-41 VPGLQVDNF
+41 VPGLQVEGFD
-50 NGRLGGAWQADTL
+50 GRLGGAWQADQL
-63 LWQQDE
+63 LWQQGE
-69 MRVELQQPDMAWSP
+69 MRVELQQLDMAWSP

-88 LTLCLD
+88 LTLCID
-94 RLHLQQVAVTLPES
+94 RLHLQQAALNLPPSAEP
-108 GESSAEP
+108 SSEP
-115 LSLPNLKLPLRLQLG
+115 LSLPSLNLPLRLQLG
-130 DIQLG
+130 DIRLG

-148 ELVASWNEQGVQ
+148 QLIASWNERGVE
-160 LQRLAL
+160 LQQLAL
-166 QRDDLSLD
+166 RRDDLSLELRG
-174 VSGQLTPQGD
+174 SLTPQGD

-193 QLPEVDGKAWQV
+193 QLPEVDGQPWQV
-205 VLQVGGELQRSLK
+205 ALQIGGELQRSLQ
-218 LEADSSGYL
+218 LDADSSGYL
-227 DARLEGQV
+227 DARLQGQV

-245 LRLTSRRFQASS
+245 LRLTSRDFQASS
-257 ALPQT
+257 ALPPT
-262 LDLQDLTVQAKG
+262 LRLQDLQVQAKG
-274 DLAAGYRLEGTASLP
+274 DLAAGYRIEGSANLP

-295 PLTLSGRVDS
+295 PLQLSGRVDAA
-305 KGADIEWLR
+305 GADIELLR
-314 IEAEQQQYLQLTGAL
+314 IQAEQQHLQVEGKL
-329 AWSEAFQADAKLDWL
+329 AWSEAFSVDAQLDWL
-344 AFPWQRLYPLEAP
+344 DFPWQRLYPLDEP
-357 PPVALHQL
+357 PPVTVRTL
-365 QAEVSYSDGNYLGN
+365 QAEVSYSEGSYLGN

-414 QGRAEGVVKLGF
+414 QGRAQGVLRLGF
-426 ADGIDWQAML
+426 AEGIDWQAML

-460 SGRFDDGAL
+460 AGSFNAGAL
-469 QAQVDIDLN
+469 QAQADIDLN

-483 QPAQLQVQGTGAGE
+483 QPAQLQVQGAGAGE
-497 QWQLARLLV
+497 QWQLQRLLV

-511 RISGQGALDQ
+511 RVSGQGVLDQ

-542 GQMQGQLS
+542 GQLQGQLA

-564 SGERLAFGDPSLRRL
+564 TGERLAFGDPSLRRV
-579 QLDATL
+579 QLEATL
-585 DARQQARIGL
+585 DARQQANLTL
-595 NLRGIRVG
+595 NLRGIRIG

-609 LQVDGSGDL
+609 LQAEGRGDA
-618 RRQALELSLQ
+618 RRQALQLDLQ
-628 GPLLQLALAV
+628 GPLLQLAMAL
-638 DGTLSE
+638 DGTLNE

-674 LASGRMNLGAHC
+674 LASGRLTLGAHC
-686 WRSGDASLCGAQQR
+686 WRAADASLCGGQQR

-724 DDFAWQGRL
+724 EDFAWQGQL
-733 DGQLKLDLPDSG
+733 NGQLKLDLPQSG
-745 PNGRILLDAGAGTLR
+745 PNGRIALDADAGTLR
-760 IRQPDE
+760 IRQPEE
-766 EQWHDFPYDSL
+766 EQWLDFAYDSL
-777 RLDSTLRPQRV
+777 RLESTLRPQRV
-788 DSELRFVS
+788 DSELRFLS
-796 AGMGELTLQAQIDPR
+796 SRLGELVLQAQIDPR
-811 PQNKPVNGEFRL
+811 PANKPVNGEFRL

-828 AVLRPFVPMADKL
+828 AVLRPFVPMAERL
-841 EGRLQGSGNIAGHLL
+841 EGKLQGSGTISGHLL
-856 APQINGQLRLEGG
+856 APQINGQLRLEDG
-869 ELSGSELPVSLEALQ
+869 ELSGSELPLSLEALQ
-884 LQALIAGEQ
+884 LQALIAGER
-893 VQLSGDWRSGEQGR
+893 VQLSGNWRSGEQGR
-907 GNLKGELNWSEG
+907 GNLSGELSWAEG
-919 LVGDMSLQ
+919 LSGDLSVQ

-949 QLRAEHLAVKGKV
+949 QLRAQQLAVRGRV
-962 AVPRGLIS
+962 GVPRGLIS
-970 VRELPPSTV
+970 VRELPPTTV
-979 KLSNDAR
+979 KLSDDAQ
-986 VVGREAPAAE
+986 VVGRETPQAE
-996 QGMGIAMDVDVEV
+996 PGLSMAMDIDVEV

-1019 GLTADLRGRMHI
+1019 GLTADLRGRVHI
-1031 GDDLDTRG
+1031 GDNLDTRG
-1039 ELDLVNGRYRAY
+1039 ELDLVGGRYRAY

-1084 VAGIRLSGSA
+1084 VAGIRLSGNA
-1094 EQPTTTVFAEPTM
+1094 EQPTTTVFAEPSM

-1125 SGDNNMLGQAA
+1125 TGDNNMLGQAA
-1136 LALGLAGSSSLTT
+1136 LALGLASSSSLTT
-1149 SLANSLGIQ
+1149 GLASSLGIQ

-1202 MLSRRL
+1202 QLSRRL

>member
-1 MTRRL
+1 MSRRL
-6 LKGLAIGLLSLAL
+6 LKWLAFGLLGLVVLLAATLSL
-19 LLGAVLWLVLGT
+19 LLGT
-31 QGGSRWLLAQ
+31 QAGSRWMLAQ
-41 VPGLQVDNF
+41 VPGLQADNF
-50 NGRLGGAWQADTL
+50 QGRLGGTWQADTL
-63 LWQQDE
+63 LWQQDQT
-69 MRVELQQPDMAWSP
+69 RVELRQLEMAWSP

-88 LTLCLD
+88 LTLCID
-94 RLHLQQVAVTLPES
+94 RLHLQQASLNLPPS
-108 GESSAEP
+108 TESSSEP
-115 LSLPNLKLPLRLQLG
+115 LSLPSLNLPLRLQLG

-135 ELRLDG
+135 TLRLDG

-148 ELVASWNEQGVQ
+148 QLIASWGEQGVE

-166 QRDDLSLD
+166 QRDDLRLD
-174 VSGQLTPQGD
+174 VSGRLSPQGD

-193 QLPEVDGKAWQV
+193 QLPEIDGRPWQV
-205 VLQVGGELQRSLK
+205 ALQISGELQRSLE
-218 LEADSSGYL
+218 LDADSSGYL
-227 DARLEGQV
+227 EARLQGSV

-245 LRLTSRRFQASS
+245 LRLTSRDFQASS
-257 ALPQT
+257 ALPPT
-262 LDLQDLTVQAKG
+262 LRLQELQLQAKG
-274 DLAAGYRLEGTASLP
+274 DLAAGYRVEGTASLP

-295 PLTLSGRVDS
+295 PLQLNGRVDAT
-305 KGADIEWLR
+305 GADIELLR
-314 IEAEQQQYLQLTGAL
+314 IQAETQYVQVEGKL
-329 AWSEAFQADAKLDWL
+329 AWSEAFTADAKLDWL
-344 AFPWQRLYPLEAP
+344 DFPWQRLYPLNEP
-357 PPVALHQL
+357 PPVALHTL
-365 QAEVSYSDGNYLGN
+365 QAEVSYSEGNYLGN

-393 SSPVSGDLGQVSLP
+393 GSPVSGDLGQVSLP

-414 QGRAEGVVKLGF
+414 QGRAEGVLKLGF
-426 ADGIDWQAML
+426 AEGIDWQAML
-436 QLSELDPGYWLAE
+436 QLSALDPGYWLAE
-449 MPGNLGGPLNT
+449 MPGNLAGPLNT
-460 SGRFDDGAL
+460 SGRFNDGAL
-469 QAQVDIDLN
+469 QVQADIDLD

-483 QPAQLQVQGTGAGE
+483 QPAQLQVQGAGSGE
-497 QWQLARLLV
+497 QWQLQRLLV

-511 RISGQGALDQ
+511 RVSGQGALDQ

-542 GQMQGQLS
+542 GQMQGQLA

-564 SGERLAFGDPSLRRL
+564 TGERLAFGDPSLRRL
-579 QLDATL
+579 QMDATL
-585 DARQQARIGL
+585 DARQQARIDL
-595 NLRGIRVG
+595 NLRGIRIG

-609 LQVDGSGDL
+609 LQAEGRGDQ
-618 RRQALELSLQ
+618 RRQALDVDLQ
-628 GPLLQLALAV
+628 GPLLQLALAL
-638 DGTLSE
+638 DGNLSE

-649 GRIASGRI
+649 GRIASGRV

-674 LASGRMNLGAHC
+674 LASGRLNLGAHC
-686 WRSGDASLCGAQQR
+686 WQSGDASLCGGQQR

-724 DDFAWQGRL
+724 EDFAWQGRL
-733 DGQLKLDLPDSG
+733 DGQFKVELPESG
-745 PNGRILLDAGAGTLR
+745 PNGQVTLDAGSGNLR

-766 EQWHDFPYDSL
+766 EQWLDFPYDSL
-777 RLDSTLRPQRV
+777 RLNSTLRPQRV

-796 AGMGELTLQAQIDPR
+796 GRLGELVLQTQIDPR
-811 PQNKPVNGEFRL
+811 PVNKPINGEFRL

-828 AVLRPFVPMADKL
+828 AVLRPFVPMAEKL
-841 EGRLQGSGNIAGHLL
+841 EGTLLGNGNISGHLL
-856 APQINGQLRLEGG
+856 APQINGQLRLAGG
-869 ELSGSELPVSLEALQ
+869 ELSGSELPVSLEGLQ

-907 GNLKGELNWSEG
+907 GNLRGEINWVEG
-919 LVGDMSLQ
+919 LSGNLKLQ
-927 GQRLPVKVEPYAE
+927 GQRLPVNVEPYAE

-949 QLRAEHLAVKGKV
+949 QLRAQRLAVSGKV
-962 AVPRGLIS
+962 GVPRGLIS

-979 KLSNDAR
+979 KVSGDAR
-986 VVGREAPAAE
+986 VVGREVPEAE
-996 QGMGIAMDVDVEV
+996 QGLGIAMDVDVEV

-1019 GLTADLRGRMHI
+1019 GLTADLRGRVHI
-1031 GDDLDTRG
+1031 GDNLDTRG
-1039 ELDLVNGRYRAY
+1039 ELELANGRYRAY

-1072 LDVEAIRRVDNV
+1072 LDVEAIRRVDTV
-1084 VAGIRLSGSA
+1084 VAGIRLSGNA
-1094 EQPTTTVFAEPTM
+1094 EQPTTTVFAEPAM

-1136 LALGLAGSSSLTT
+1136 LALGLAGSSSITT
-1149 SLANSLGIQ
+1149 GLANSLGIK

-1202 MLSRRL
+1202 ELSRRL

>member
-6 LKGLAIGLLSLAL
+6 LKGVAVGLLGLMLLVGASLWL
-19 LLGAVLWLVLGT
+19 LLGSQA
-31 QGGSRWLLAQ
+31 GSRWLLQQ
-41 VPGLQVDNF
+41 VPGVQVEGFD
-50 NGRLGGAWQADTL
+50 GRLGGAWRADEL
-63 LWQQDE
+63 LWQQGE
-69 MRVELQQPDMAWSP
+69 MRVELQQLDMAWSP

-88 LTLCLD
+88 LTLCID
-94 RLHLQQVAVTLPES
+94 RLHLQQAALNLPPSAEP
-108 GESSAEP
+108 SSEP
-115 LSLPNLKLPLRLQLG
+115 LSLPSLNLPLRLQLG
-130 DIQLG
+130 DIRLG

-148 ELVASWNEQGVQ
+148 QLIASWNERGVE
-160 LQRLAL
+160 LQQLAL
-166 QRDDLSLD
+166 RRDDLSLD
-174 VSGQLTPQGD
+174 LRGSLTPQGD

-193 QLPEVDGKAWQV
+193 QLPEVDGKPWQV
-205 VLQVGGELQRSLK
+205 ALQIGGELQRSLQ
-218 LEADSSGYL
+218 LDADSSGYL
-227 DARLEGQV
+227 DARLQGQV

-245 LRLTSRRFQASS
+245 LRLTSRDFQASS
-257 ALPQT
+257 ALPPT
-262 LDLQDLTVQAKG
+262 LRLQDLQVQAKG
-274 DLAAGYRLEGTASLP
+274 DLATGYRIEGSANLP

-295 PLTLSGRVDS
+295 PLQLSGRVDAA
-305 KGADIEWLR
+305 GADIELLR
-314 IEAEQQQYLQLTGAL
+314 IQAEQQHLQVEGKL
-329 AWSEAFQADAKLDWL
+329 AWSEAFSVDAQLDWL
-344 AFPWQRLYPLEAP
+344 DFPWQRLYPLDEP
-357 PPVALHQL
+357 PPVTVRTL
-365 QAEVSYSDGNYLGN
+365 QAEVSYREGSYLGN

-414 QGRAEGVVKLGF
+414 QGRAQGVLRLGF
-426 ADGIDWQAML
+426 AEGIDWQAML

-460 SGRFDDGAL
+460 AGSFNAGAL
-469 QAQVDIDLN
+469 QAQADIDLN

-483 QPAQLQVQGTGAGE
+483 QPAQLQVQGAGAGE
-497 QWQLARLLV
+497 QWQLQRLLV

-511 RISGQGALDQ
+511 RVSGQGVLDQ

-542 GQMQGQLS
+542 GQLQGQLA

-564 SGERLAFGDPSLRRL
+564 TGERLAFGDPSLRRV
-579 QLDATL
+579 QLEATL
-585 DARQQARIGL
+585 DARQQANLTL
-595 NLRGIRVG
+595 NLRGIRIG

-609 LQVDGSGDL
+609 LQAEGRGDA
-618 RRQALELSLQ
+618 RRQALQLDLQ
-628 GPLLQLALAV
+628 GPLLQLAMAL
-638 DGTLSE
+638 DGTLNE

-674 LASGRMNLGAHC
+674 LASGRLTLGAHC
-686 WRSGDASLCGAQQR
+686 WQAADASLCGGQQR

-724 DDFAWQGRL
+724 ADFAWQGQL
-733 DGQLKLDLPDSG
+733 NGQLKLDLPQSG
-745 PNGRILLDAGAGTLR
+745 PNGRIALDADAGTLR
-760 IRQPDE
+760 IRQPEE
-766 EQWHDFPYDSL
+766 EQWLDFAYDSL
-777 RLDSTLRPQRV
+777 RLESTLRPQRV
-788 DSELRFVS
+788 DSELRFLS
-796 AGMGELTLQAQIDPR
+796 SRLGELVLQAQIDPR
-811 PQNKPVNGEFRL
+811 PANKPVNGEFRL

-828 AVLRPFVPMADKL
+828 AVLRPFVPMAERL
-841 EGRLQGSGNIAGHLL
+841 EGKLQGSGNISGHLL
-856 APQINGQLRLEGG
+856 APQINGQLRLEDG
-869 ELSGSELPVSLEALQ
+869 ELSGSELPLSLEALQ
-884 LQALIAGEQ
+884 LQALIAGER
-893 VQLSGDWRSGEQGR
+893 VQLSGNWRSGEQGR
-907 GNLKGELNWSEG
+907 GNLSGELSWVEG
-919 LVGDMSLQ
+919 LSGDLSVQ

-949 QLRAEHLAVKGKV
+949 QLRAQQLAVRGRV
-962 AVPRGLIS
+962 GVPRGLIS
-970 VRELPPSTV
+970 VRELPPTTV
-979 KLSNDAR
+979 KLSDDAQ
-986 VVGREAPAAE
+986 VVGRETPQAE
-996 QGMGIAMDVDVEV
+996 PGLSMAMDIDVEV

-1019 GLTADLRGRMHI
+1019 GLTADLRGRVHI
-1031 GDDLDTRG
+1031 GDNLDTRG
-1039 ELDLVNGRYRAY
+1039 ELDLVGGRYRAY

-1084 VAGIRLSGSA
+1084 VAGIRLSGNA
-1094 EQPTTTVFAEPTM
+1094 EQPTTTVFAEPSM

-1125 SGDNNMLGQAA
+1125 TGDNNMLGQAA
-1136 LALGLAGSSSLTT
+1136 LALGLASSSSLTT
-1149 SLANSLGIQ
+1149 GLASSLGIQ

-1202 MLSRRL
+1202 QLSRRL

>member
-6 LKGLAIGLLSLAL
+6 LKGLAAGVLCLVLVVV
-19 LLGAVLWLVLGT
+19 AVLWTLLGT
-31 QGGSRWLLAQ
+31 QAGSRWLLAQ
-41 VPGLQVDNF
+41 VPGLQVDSF
-50 NGRLGGAWQADTL
+50 TGRLGGAWQADAL
-63 LWQQDE
+63 IWQQGE
-69 MRVELQQPDMAWSP
+69 MRVELQQLDMAWSP

-88 LTLCLD
+88 LTLCVE
-94 RLHLQQVAVTLPES
+94 RLHLQQAALNLPPNAEP
-108 GESSAEP
+108 SSEP
-115 LSLPNLKLPLRLQLG
+115 LSLPNLKLPLRLQMG

-141 QTQLSDL
+141 QAQLSDL
-148 ELVASWNEQGVQ
+148 QLIASWNEQGME

-174 VSGQLTPQGD
+174 VSGQLTPQGN
-184 WPLALSGRL
+184 WPMTLSGRL
-193 QLPEVDGKAWQV
+193 QLPDVDGKAWQV
-205 VLQVGGELQRSLK
+205 SLQVGGELQRSLK
-218 LEADSSGYL
+218 VEADSSGYL

-235 QALAEHLPAE
+235 QALTEHLPAE
-245 LRLTSRRFQASS
+245 LRLTSQSFQASS

-262 LDLQDLTVQAKG
+262 LHLQALTLSAKG
-274 DLAAGYRLEGTASLP
+274 DLSGGYRIDGSANLP
-289 AEQAPM
+289 AEEAPM
-295 PLTLSGRVDS
+295 PLTLRGRVDA
-305 KGADIEWLR
+305 KGADIELLR
-314 IEAEQQQYLQLTGAL
+314 IEAEDQQHLQLTGML
-329 AWSEAFQADAKLDWL
+329 AWSEAFQADATLDWL
-344 AFPWQRLYPLEAP
+344 NFPWQRLYPLDQP
-357 PPVALHQL
+357 PPVALQQL

-407 QLQLVAG
+407 QLQLIAG
-414 QGRAEGVVKLGF
+414 QGRAEGVVKVGF
-426 ADGIDWQAML
+426 AEGIDWQAML
-436 QLSELDPGYWLAE
+436 QLRALDPGYWLAQ
-449 MPGNLGGPLNT
+449 MPGNLAGPLNT
-460 SGRFDDGAL
+460 SGSFNAGAL
-469 QAQVDIDLN
+469 KATADIDLN

-483 QPAQLQVQGTGAGE
+483 QPAQLQVKGAGAGE
-497 QWQLARLLV
+497 QWQLEQLLV
-506 RLGDN
+506 RMGDN
-511 RISGQGALDQ
+511 RISGNGSLDS

-529 ALPRLGQLWPGLQ
+529 ALPRLGQLWPGMQ

-550 LAGTLQAPQGQLAL
+550 MAGTLQAPQGQLAL

-595 NLRGIRVG
+595 NLRGIRIG

-609 LQVDGSGDL
+609 LQADGRGDQ
-618 RRQALELSLQ
+618 RRQALEVELQ
-628 GPLLQLALAV
+628 GPLLQLALAL
-638 DGTLSE
+638 DGSLNE

-649 GRIASGRI
+649 GRIASGRV

-667 QAASLER
+667 QAATLER
-674 LASGRMNLGAHC
+674 LASGRLNLGAHC
-686 WRSGDASLCGAQQR
+686 WQAGDASLCGGQQR

-707 DWRLE
+707 DWRLQ

-724 DDFAWQGRL
+724 EDFAWQGRL
-733 DGQLKLDLPDSG
+733 DGQLKVDLPESG
-745 PNGRILLDAGAGTLR
+745 PNGQVVLDAGAGNLR

-766 EQWHDFPYDSL
+766 EQWLDFPYDSL
-777 RLDSTLRPQRV
+777 RLDSTLRPRRV
-788 DSELRFVS
+788 ESQLRFVS
-796 AGMGELTLQAQIDPR
+796 ARLGELVLQAQIDPR
-811 PQNKPVNGEFRL
+811 PARKPVSGEFRL
-823 SGFDL
+823 DGFDL
-828 AVLRPFVPMADKL
+828 AVLRPFVPMAEKL
-841 EGRLQGSGNIAGHLL
+841 EGKLQGNGSITGHLL
-856 APQINGQLRLEGG
+856 APQINGQLRLDGG
-869 ELSGSELPVSLEALQ
+869 ELSGSELPVSLENLQ

-907 GNLKGELNWSEG
+907 GNLRGELTWAEG
-919 LVGDMSLQ
+919 LSGDLAVQ

-949 QLRAEHLAVKGKV
+949 QLRAQRLAVSGKV
-962 AVPRGLIS
+962 GVPRGLIS

-979 KLSNDAR
+979 KVSGDAR
-986 VVGREAPAAE
+986 VVGREVPEVE
-996 QGMGIAMDVDVEV
+996 QGLGIAMDVDVEV

-1019 GLTADLRGRMHI
+1019 GLTADLRGRVHI
-1031 GDDLDTRG
+1031 GDNLDTRG
-1039 ELDLVNGRYRAY
+1039 ELDLVKGRYRAY

-1072 LDVEAIRRVDNV
+1072 LDVEAIRRVDTV

-1094 EQPTTTVFAEPTM
+1094 EQPSTTVFAEPAM

-1125 SGDNNMLGQAA
+1125 AGDNSMLGQAA

-1149 SLANSLGIQ
+1149 SLANRLGIQ

-1202 MLSRRL
+1202 ELSRRL

>member
-6 LKGLAIGLLSLAL
+6 LKGVAVGLLGLMLLVGASLWL
-19 LLGAVLWLVLGT
+19 LLGSQA
-31 QGGSRWLLAQ
+31 GSRWLLQQ
-41 VPGLQVDNF
+41 VPGLQVEGFD
-50 NGRLGGAWQADTL
+50 GRLGGAWQAEQL
-63 LWQQDE
+63 IWQQGE
-69 MRVELQQPDMAWSP
+69 MRVELQQLDMAWSP

-88 LTLCLD
+88 LTLCID
-94 RLHLQQVAVTLPES
+94 RLHLQQAALNLPPSAEP
-108 GESSAEP
+108 SSEP
-115 LSLPNLKLPLRLQLG
+115 LSLPSLNLPLRLQLG
-130 DIQLG
+130 DIRLG

-148 ELVASWNEQGVQ
+148 QLIASWNERGVE
-160 LQRLAL
+160 LQQLAL
-166 QRDDLSLD
+166 RRDDLSLD
-174 VSGQLTPQGD
+174 LRGSLTPQGD

-193 QLPEVDGKAWQV
+193 QLPEVDGKPWQLA
-205 VLQVGGELQRSLK
+205 LQIGGELQRSLQ
-218 LEADSSGYL
+218 LDADSSGYL
-227 DARLEGQV
+227 DARLQGQV

-245 LRLTSRRFQASS
+245 LRLISRDFQASS
-257 ALPQT
+257 ALPPT
-262 LDLQDLTVQAKG
+262 LRLQDLQLQAKG
-274 DLAAGYRLEGTASLP
+274 DLAAGYRIEGSANLP

-295 PLTLSGRVDS
+295 PLRLSGRVDAA
-305 KGADIEWLR
+305 GADIELLR
-314 IEAEQQQYLQLTGAL
+314 IQAEQQHLQVEGKL
-329 AWSEAFQADAKLDWL
+329 AWSEAFSVDAQLDWL
-344 AFPWQRLYPLEAP
+344 DFPWQRLYPLDEP
-357 PPVALHQL
+357 PPVTVRTL
-365 QAEVSYSDGNYLGN
+365 QAEVSYSEGSYLGN

-414 QGRAEGVVKLGF
+414 QGRAQGVLRLGF
-426 ADGIDWQAML
+426 AEGIDWQAML

-460 SGRFDDGAL
+460 AGSFNAGAL
-469 QAQVDIDLN
+469 QAQADIDLN

-483 QPAQLQVQGTGAGE
+483 QPAQLQVQGAGAGE
-497 QWQLARLLV
+497 QWQLQRLLV

-511 RISGQGALDQ
+511 RVSGQGALDQ

-542 GQMQGQLS
+542 GQLQGQLA

-564 SGERLAFGDPSLRRL
+564 TGERLAFGDPSLRRV
-579 QLDATL
+579 QLEATL
-585 DARQQARIGL
+585 DARQQANLTL
-595 NLRGIRVG
+595 NLRGIRIG

-609 LQVDGSGDL
+609 LQAEGRGDA
-618 RRQALELSLQ
+618 RRQALQLDLQ
-628 GPLLQLALAV
+628 GPLLQLAMAL
-638 DGTLSE
+638 DGTLNE

-674 LASGRMNLGAHC
+674 LASGRLTLGAHC
-686 WRSGDASLCGAQQR
+686 WQAADASLCGGQQR

-724 DDFAWQGRL
+724 EDFAWQGQL
-733 DGQLKLDLPDSG
+733 NGQLKLDLPQSG
-745 PNGRILLDAGAGTLR
+745 PNGRIALDADAGTLR
-760 IRQPDE
+760 IRQPEE
-766 EQWHDFPYDSL
+766 EQWLDFAYDSL
-777 RLDSTLRPQRV
+777 RLESTLRPQRV
-788 DSELRFVS
+788 DSELRFLS
-796 AGMGELTLQAQIDPR
+796 SRLGELVLQAQIDPR
-811 PQNKPVNGEFRL
+811 PANKPVNGEFRL

-828 AVLRPFVPMADKL
+828 AVLRPFVPMAERL
-841 EGRLQGSGNIAGHLL
+841 EGKLQGSGNISGHLL
-856 APQINGQLRLEGG
+856 APQINGQLRLEDG
-869 ELSGSELPVSLEALQ
+869 ELSGSELPLSLETLQ
-884 LQALIAGEQ
+884 LQALIAGER
-893 VQLSGDWRSGEQGR
+893 VQLSGNWRSGEQGR
-907 GNLKGELNWSEG
+907 GNLSGELSWAEG
-919 LVGDMSLQ
+919 LSGDLSVQ

-949 QLRAEHLAVKGKV
+949 QLRAQQLAVRGRV
-962 AVPRGLIS
+962 GVPRGLIS
-970 VRELPPSTV
+970 VRELPPTTV
-979 KLSNDAR
+979 KLSDDAQ
-986 VVGREAPAAE
+986 VVGRETPQVE
-996 QGMGIAMDVDVEV
+996 PGLSMAMDIDVEV

-1019 GLTADLRGRMHI
+1019 GLTADLRGRVHI
-1031 GDDLDTRG
+1031 GDNLDTRG
-1039 ELDLVNGRYRAY
+1039 ELDLVGGRYRAY

-1084 VAGIRLSGSA
+1084 VAGIRLSGNA
-1094 EQPTTTVFAEPTM
+1094 EQPTTTVFAEPSM

-1136 LALGLAGSSSLTT
+1136 LALGLASSSSLTT
-1149 SLANSLGIQ
+1149 GLASSLGIQ

-1202 MLSRRL
+1202 QLSRRL

>member
-6 LKGLAIGLLSLAL
+6 LKGVAVGLLCL
-19 LLGAVLWLVLGT
+19 LLSVVAVLWTLLGT

-50 NGRLGGAWQADTL
+50 EGRLGGAWQVDAL
-63 LWQQDE
+63 IWQQDE
-69 MRVELQQPDMAWSP
+69 MRVELQQLDMAWSP

-88 LTLCLD
+88 LTLCID
-94 RLHLQQVAVTLPES
+94 RLHLQRAALNLPP
-108 GESSAEP
+108 GGDTSSEP
-115 LSLPNLKLPLRLQLG
+115 LSLPNLNLPLRLQLG

-141 QTQLSDL
+141 QAQLSDL
-148 ELVASWNEQGVQ
+148 ELIASWNEQGVD
-160 LQRLAL
+160 LQRLAV
-166 QRDDLSLD
+166 QRDDLRLD
-174 VSGQLTPQGD
+174 VSGRLTPQGN

-193 QLPEVDGKAWQV
+193 QLPEVDGKPWQV
-205 VLQVGGELQRSLK
+205 ALQIGGELQGSLE
-218 LEADSSGYL
+218 LDADSSGYL
-227 DARLEGQV
+227 DARLQGRV

-245 LRLTSRRFQASS
+245 LRLTSRDFQASS
-257 ALPQT
+257 ALPPT
-262 LDLQDLTVQAKG
+262 LRLQALQLQAKG
-274 DLAAGYRLEGTASLP
+274 DLASGYRIEGTANLP

-295 PLTLSGRVDS
+295 PLQLSGRVDAA
-305 KGADIEWLR
+305 GADIELLR
-314 IEAEQQQYLQLTGAL
+314 IQAEAQHLQLEGKL
-329 AWSEAFQADAKLDWL
+329 AWSEAFSVDAQLDWL
-344 AFPWQRLYPLEAP
+344 DFPWQRLYPMDEP
-357 PPVALHQL
+357 PPVALRTL
-365 QAEVSYSDGNYLGN
+365 QAEVSYSAGNFLGN

-407 QLQLVAG
+407 QLQLIAG
-414 QGRAEGVVKLGF
+414 QGRAEGVVKVGF
-426 ADGIDWQAML
+426 AEGIDWQAML
-436 QLSELDPGYWLAE
+436 QLSALDPGYWLAE
-449 MPGNLGGPLNT
+449 MPGNLAGPLNT
-460 SGRFDDGAL
+460 TGSFNAGAL
-469 QAQVDIDLN
+469 QAKADIDLN

-483 QPAQLQVQGTGAGE
+483 QPAQLQVQGAGAGE
-497 QWQLARLLV
+497 QWQLERLLV

-511 RISGQGALDQ
+511 RVSGQGALDQ

-542 GQMQGQLS
+542 GQVQGQLS

-564 SGERLAFGDPSLRRL
+564 SGERLAFGEPSLRRL

-595 NLRGIRVG
+595 NLRGIRIG

-609 LQVDGSGDL
+609 LQADGRGDQ
-618 RRQALELSLQ
+618 RRQALDIDLQ
-628 GPLLQLALAV
+628 GPLLQMALAL
-638 DGTLSE
+638 DGNLSE

-649 GRIASGRI
+649 GRIASGRV

-674 LASGRMNLGAHC
+674 LASGRLNLGAHC
-686 WRSGDASLCGAQQR
+686 WQSGDASLCGGQQR
-700 LMPQPSL
+700 LMPLPSL

-724 DDFAWQGRL
+724 EDFAWQGRL
-733 DGQLKLDLPDSG
+733 DGQLKVELPDSG
-745 PNGRILLDAGAGTLR
+745 PNGRVTLDAGGGNLR

-766 EQWHDFPYDSL
+766 EQWLDFPYDSL

-796 AGMGELTLQAQIDPR
+796 ARLGELVLQAQIDPR
-811 PQNKPVNGEFRL
+811 PANKPVSGEFRL

-828 AVLRPFVPMADKL
+828 AVLRPFVPMAEKL
-841 EGRLQGSGNIAGHLL
+841 EGKLQGSGSITGHLL
-856 APQINGQLRLEGG
+856 APQINGQLRLDGG
-869 ELSGSELPVSLEALQ
+869 ELSGSELPISLENLQ
-884 LQALIAGEQ
+884 LQALIAGER

-907 GNLKGELNWSEG
+907 GNLRGELTWAEG
-919 LVGDMSLQ
+919 LSGDLALQ

-949 QLRAEHLAVKGKV
+949 QLRAQRLAVSGKV
-962 AVPRGLIS
+962 GVPRGLIS

-979 KLSNDAR
+979 KVSADAR
-986 VVGREAPAAE
+986 VVGRDVPEAE

-1019 GLTADLRGRMHI
+1019 GLTADLRGRVHI
-1031 GDDLDTRG
+1031 GDNLDTRG

-1072 LDVEAIRRVDNV
+1072 LDVEAIRRVDTV

-1094 EQPTTTVFAEPTM
+1094 EQPSTTVFAEPAM

-1125 SGDNNMLGQAA
+1125 TGDNNMLGQAA

-1149 SLANSLGIQ
+1149 SLATSLGIQ

-1202 MLSRRL
+1202 ELSRRL

>member
-1 MTRRL
+1 MIRRV
-6 LKGLAIGLLSLAL
+6 LKWLAIGLFSLVLLFAAAL
-19 LLGAVLWLVLGT
+19 WVLLGT

-41 VPGLQVDNF
+41 VPGLQADNF
-50 NGRLGGAWQADTL
+50 QGRLGGAWQADAL
-63 LWQQDE
+63 LWQQDAT
-69 MRVELQQPDMAWSP
+69 RVELQQLEMAWSP

-88 LTLCLD
+88 LRLCID
-94 RLHLQQVAVTLPES
+94 RLHLQQAALDLPP
-108 GESSAEP
+108 SAEP
-115 LSLPNLKLPLRLQLG
+115 SNEPFSLPDLNLPLRLQLG

-141 QTQLSDL
+141 QAQLSDL
-148 ELVASWNEQGVQ
+148 ELIASWNEQGVE

-166 QRDDLSLD
+166 QRDDLRLD
-174 VSGQLTPQGD
+174 ASGRLTPHGD

-193 QLPEVDGKAWQV
+193 QLPEVDGKPWQV
-205 VLQVGGELQRSLK
+205 ALQVGGELQRSL
-218 LEADSSGYL
+218 EIDADSSGYL
-227 DARLEGQV
+227 DARLQGKV
-235 QALAEHLPAE
+235 QALAENLPAE
-245 LRLTSRRFQASS
+245 LRLTSRDFQASN
-257 ALPQT
+257 ALPPT
-262 LDLQDLTVQAKG
+262 LRLQDLQLHAKG
-274 DLAAGYRLEGTASLP
+274 DLAAGYRVEGTASLP
-289 AEQAPM
+289 AEQVPM
-295 PLTLSGRVDS
+295 PLQLKGRVDAA
-305 KGADIEWLR
+305 GADIELLR
-314 IEAEQQQYLQLTGAL
+314 IQAEAQHVQVEGKL
-329 AWSEAFQADAKLDWL
+329 AWSEALTIDAQLDWL
-344 AFPWQRLYPLEAP
+344 DFPWQRLYPMDEP
-357 PPVALHQL
+357 PPVALRAM
-365 QAEVSYSDGNYLGN
+365 QAEVSYSGGNYLGN
-379 FAAQLQGPAGDFSL
+379 FAAQLQGPAGNFSL

-414 QGRAEGVVKLGF
+414 QGRAEGVLKLGF
-426 ADGIDWQAML
+426 AEGIDWQAML
-436 QLSELDPGYWLAE
+436 QLSALDPGYWLAE
-449 MPGNLGGPLNT
+449 MPGNLAGPLST
-460 SGRFDDGAL
+460 SGSFNAGKL
-469 QAQVDIDLN
+469 QAEADIYLN

-483 QPAQLQVQGTGAGE
+483 QPAQLQVQGAGSGE
-497 QWQLARLLV
+497 QWQLQRLLV

-511 RISGQGALDQ
+511 RVSGQGALDQ

-542 GQMQGQLS
+542 GQMQGTLS
-550 LAGTLQAPQGQLAL
+550 LAGSLQAPQGQLAL
-564 SGERLAFGDPSLRRL
+564 TGERLAFGDPSLRRL

-585 DARQQARIGL
+585 DARQQARIDL
-595 NLRGIRVG
+595 NLRGIRIG
-603 DTYLGR
+603 ETYLGR
-609 LQVDGSGDL
+609 LQAEGRGDQ
-618 RRQALELSLQ
+618 RRQALDIDLQ
-628 GPLLQLALAV
+628 GPLLQLALAL
-638 DGTLSE
+638 DGNLSE

-649 GRIASGRI
+649 GRIASGRV

-674 LASGRMNLGAHC
+674 LASGRLNLGAHC
-686 WRSGDASLCGAQQR
+686 WQSGDASLCGGQQR

-724 DDFAWQGRL
+724 EDFAWQGRL
-733 DGQLKLDLPDSG
+733 DGQLKVELPDSG
-745 PNGRILLDAGAGTLR
+745 PNGQVTLDAGGGTLR
-760 IRQPDE
+760 IRQPDD
-766 EQWHDFPYDSL
+766 EQWLDFPYDSL
-777 RLDSTLRPQRV
+777 RLNSTLRPQRV

-796 AGMGELTLQAQIDPR
+796 ARLGELLLQARIDPR
-811 PQNKPVNGEFRL
+811 PANKPVDGEFRL

-828 AVLRPFVPMADKL
+828 AVLRPFVPMAERL
-841 EGRLQGSGNIAGHLL
+841 QGTLQGSGTISGQLL
-856 APQINGQLRLEGG
+856 APQVNGQLRLDGG
-869 ELSGSELPVSLEALQ
+869 ELSGSELPVSLEGLQ
-884 LQALIAGEQ
+884 VQALIAGEQ

-907 GNLKGELNWSEG
+907 GSLRGEIAWAEG
-919 LVGDMSLQ
+919 LSGDLSLQ

-949 QLRAEHLAVKGKV
+949 QLRAQRLAVSGKV
-962 AVPRGLIS
+962 GVPRGLIS

-979 KLSNDAR
+979 KVSGDAR
-986 VVGREAPAAE
+986 VVGREVPETE
-996 QGMGIAMDVDVEV
+996 QGLGIAMDVDVEV
-1009 GQDKLAFSGF
+1009 WQDKLAFSGF
-1019 GLTADLRGRMHI
+1019 GLTADLRGRVHI
-1031 GDDLDTRG
+1031 GDNLDTRG
-1039 ELDLVNGRYRAY
+1039 ELDLANGRYRAY

-1072 LDVEAIRRVDNV
+1072 LDGEAIRKVDNV
-1084 VAGIRLSGSA
+1084 VAGIRLSGNA
-1094 EQPTTTVFAEPTM
+1094 EQPSTTVFAEPAM

-1136 LALGLAGSSSLTT
+1136 LALGLAGSSSITT
-1149 SLANSLGIQ
+1149 GLANSLGIQ

-1169 TTSVVASGNITE
+1169 TTSVVASGSITE

-1202 MLSRRL
+1202 ELTRRL

>member
-1 MTRRL
+1 MSRRL
-6 LKGLAIGLLSLAL
+6 LKWLAGGLFGLLL
-19 LLGAVLWLVLGT
+19 LLVAALWTLLGT

-50 NGRLGGAWQADTL
+50 AGRLGGDWQVDAL
-63 LWQQDE
+63 IWQQDD
-69 MRVELQQPDMAWSP
+69 MRVELQQLDMAWSP

-108 GESSAEP
+108 GEASDEP
-115 LSLPNLKLPLRLQLG
+115 LSLPNLNLPLRLQLG

-141 QTQLSDL
+141 QAQLSDL
-148 ELVASWNEQGVQ
+148 ELIASWSEQGVE

-174 VSGQLTPQGD
+174 LSGQLTPQGN
-184 WPLALSGRL
+184 WPLTLSGRL

-205 VLQVGGELQRSLK
+205 ALQVGGELQRNLTI
-218 LEADSSGYL
+218 EADSSGYL

-245 LRLTSRRFQASS
+245 LRLTSQDFQASS
-257 ALPQT
+257 GLPQT
-262 LDLQDLTVQAKG
+262 LHLQALTLSAKG
-274 DLAAGYRLEGTASLP
+274 DLSSGYRIDGSATLP
-289 AEQAPM
+289 AEEAPM
-295 PLTLSGRVDS
+295 PLTLRGRVDA
-305 KGADIEWLR
+305 KGADIELLR
-314 IEAEQQQYLQLTGAL
+314 IEAEDQQHLQLSGTL
-329 AWSEAFQADAKLDWL
+329 AWSEAFQVDAKLDWL
-344 AFPWQRLYPLEAP
+344 NFPWQRLYPLDEP
-357 PPVALHQL
+357 PPVALQELH
-365 QAEVSYSDGNYLGN
+365 AEASYSEGNYLGN
-379 FAAQLQGPAGDFSL
+379 FAAQLKGPAGDFSL

-414 QGRAEGVVKLGF
+414 QGRAEGVVKVGF
-426 ADGIDWQAML
+426 ADGVDWQAML
-436 QLSELDPGYWLAE
+436 QLSALDPGYWLAE
-449 MPGNLGGPLNT
+449 MPGNLAGPLNT
-460 SGRFDDGAL
+460 SGSFNAGAL
-469 QAQVDIDLN
+469 QAKADIDLN

-483 QPAQLQVQGTGAGE
+483 QPAQLQVQGVGSGE
-497 QWQLARLLV
+497 QWQLERLLV

-521 RLRGQLEL
+521 RLRGQLQM

-542 GQMQGQLS
+542 GQIQGELS
-550 LAGTLQAPQGQLAL
+550 MAGTLQAPQGQLAL

-595 NLRGIRVG
+595 NLRGIRIG

-609 LQVDGSGDL
+609 LQADGRGDQ
-618 RRQALELSLQ
+618 RRQALDIDLQ
-628 GPLLQLALAV
+628 GPLLQLALAL
-638 DGTLSE
+638 DGSLSE

-649 GRIASGRI
+649 GRIASGRV

-667 QAASLER
+667 QVATLER

-686 WRSGDASLCGAQQR
+686 WQSGDASLCGGQQR

-724 DDFAWQGRL
+724 EDFAWQGRL
-733 DGQLKLDLPDSG
+733 DGQLKVELPDSG
-745 PNGRILLDAGAGTLR
+745 PNGQIRLDAGGGNLR

-766 EQWHDFPYDSL
+766 EQWLDFPYDSL

-796 AGMGELTLQAQIDPR
+796 SRLGELLLQAQIDPR
-811 PQNKPVNGEFRL
+811 PAHKPVSGEFRL

-828 AVLRPFVPMADKL
+828 AVLRPFVAMADTL
-841 EGRLQGSGNIAGHLL
+841 EGKLQGSGTIGGQLM

-869 ELSGSELPVSLEALQ
+869 ELSGSELPVSLEGLQ
-884 LQALIAGEQ
+884 LQALIAGERM
-893 VQLSGDWRSGEQGR
+893 QLSADWRSGEQGQ
-907 GNLKGELNWSEG
+907 GNLRGEVAWAEG
-919 LVGDMSLQ
+919 LSGDLALQ
-927 GQRLPVKVEPYAE
+927 GRRLPVKVEPYAE

-949 QLRAEHLAVKGKV
+949 QLRAQRLAISGKV
-962 AVPRGLIS
+962 GVPRGLIS

-979 KLSNDAR
+979 KVSGDAQ
-986 VVGREAPAAE
+986 VVGREVPEAE
-996 QGMGIAMDVDVEV
+996 EGLGVAMDVEVEV
-1009 GQDKLAFSGF
+1009 GQDRLAFSGF
-1019 GLTADLRGRMHI
+1019 GLSADLRGRVHI
-1031 GDDLDTRG
+1031 GDNLDTRG
-1039 ELDLVNGRYRAY
+1039 ELDLANGRYRAY

-1072 LDVEAIRRVDNV
+1072 LDVEAIRRVDTV

-1094 EQPTTTVFAEPTM
+1094 EQPSTTVFAEPAM

-1125 SGDNNMLGQAA
+1125 TGDNNMLGQAA

-1149 SLANSLGIQ
+1149 SLATSLGIQ

-1202 MLSRRL
+1202 QLSRRL

>member
-6 LKGLAIGLLSLAL
+6 LKGVAVGLLGLMLLVGASLWL
-19 LLGAVLWLVLGT
+19 LLGSQA
-31 QGGSRWLLAQ
+31 GSRWLLQQ
-41 VPGLQVDNF
+41 VPGLQVEGFD
-50 NGRLGGAWQADTL
+50 GRLGGAWQAEQV
-63 LWQQDE
+63 LWQQGE
-69 MRVELQQPDMAWSP
+69 MRVELQQLDMAWSP

-88 LTLCLD
+88 LTLCID
-94 RLHLQQVAVTLPES
+94 RLHLQQAALNLPPSAEP
-108 GESSAEP
+108 SSEP
-115 LSLPNLKLPLRLQLG
+115 LSLPSLNLPLRLQLG
-130 DIQLG
+130 DIRLG

-148 ELVASWNEQGVQ
+148 QLIASWNERGVE
-160 LQRLAL
+160 LQQLAL
-166 QRDDLSLD
+166 RRDDLSLD
-174 VSGQLTPQGD
+174 LRGSLTPQGD

-193 QLPEVDGKAWQV
+193 QLPEVDGKPWQLA
-205 VLQVGGELQRSLK
+205 LQIGGELQRSLQ
-218 LEADSSGYL
+218 LDADSSGYL
-227 DARLEGQV
+227 DARLQGQV

-245 LRLTSRRFQASS
+245 LRLISRDFQASS
-257 ALPQT
+257 ALPPT
-262 LDLQDLTVQAKG
+262 LRLQDLQVQAKG
-274 DLAAGYRLEGTASLP
+274 DLAAGYRIEGSANLP

-295 PLTLSGRVDS
+295 PLQLSGRVDAA
-305 KGADIEWLR
+305 GADIELLR
-314 IEAEQQQYLQLTGAL
+314 IQAEQQHLQVEGKL
-329 AWSEAFQADAKLDWL
+329 AWSEAFSVDAQLDWL
-344 AFPWQRLYPLEAP
+344 DFPWQRLYPLDEP
-357 PPVALHQL
+357 PPVTVRTL
-365 QAEVSYSDGNYLGN
+365 QAEVSYSEGSYLGN

-414 QGRAEGVVKLGF
+414 QGRAQGVLRLGF
-426 ADGIDWQAML
+426 AEGIDWQAML

-460 SGRFDDGAL
+460 AGSFNAGAL
-469 QAQVDIDLN
+469 QAQADIDLN

-483 QPAQLQVQGTGAGE
+483 QPAQLQVQGAGAGA
-497 QWQLARLLV
+497 QWQLQRLLV

-511 RISGQGALDQ
+511 RVSGQGALDQ

-542 GQMQGQLS
+542 GQLQGQLA

-564 SGERLAFGDPSLRRL
+564 TGERLAFGDPSLRRV
-579 QLDATL
+579 QLEATL
-585 DARQQARIGL
+585 DARQQANLTL
-595 NLRGIRVG
+595 NLRGIRIG

-609 LQVDGSGDL
+609 LQAEGRGDA
-618 RRQALELSLQ
+618 RRQALQLDLQ
-628 GPLLQLALAV
+628 GPLLQLAMAL
-638 DGTLSE
+638 DGTLNE

-674 LASGRMNLGAHC
+674 LASGRLTLGAHC
-686 WRSGDASLCGAQQR
+686 WRAADASLCGGQQR

-724 DDFAWQGRL
+724 EDFAWQGQL
-733 DGQLKLDLPDSG
+733 NGQLKLDLPQSG
-745 PNGRILLDAGAGTLR
+745 PNGRIALDADAGTLR
-760 IRQPDE
+760 IRQPEE
-766 EQWHDFPYDSL
+766 EQWLDFAYDSL
-777 RLDSTLRPQRV
+777 RLESTLRPQRV
-788 DSELRFVS
+788 DSELRFLS
-796 AGMGELTLQAQIDPR
+796 SRLGELVLQAQIDPR
-811 PQNKPVNGEFRL
+811 PANKPVNGEFRL

-828 AVLRPFVPMADKL
+828 AVLRPFVPMAERL
-841 EGRLQGSGNIAGHLL
+841 EGKLQGSGTISGHLL
-856 APQINGQLRLEGG
+856 APQINGQLRLEDG
-869 ELSGSELPVSLEALQ
+869 ELSGSELPLSLEALQ
-884 LQALIAGEQ
+884 LQALIAGER
-893 VQLSGDWRSGEQGR
+893 VQLSGNWRSGEQGR
-907 GNLKGELNWSEG
+907 GNLSGELSWVEG
-919 LVGDMSLQ
+919 LSGDLSVQ

-949 QLRAEHLAVKGKV
+949 QLRAQQLAVRGRV
-962 AVPRGLIS
+962 GVPRGLIS
-970 VRELPPSTV
+970 VRELPPTTV
-979 KLSNDAR
+979 KLSDDAQ
-986 VVGREAPAAE
+986 VVGRETPQAE
-996 QGMGIAMDVDVEV
+996 PGLSMAMDIDVEV

-1019 GLTADLRGRMHI
+1019 GLTADLRGRVHI
-1031 GDDLDTRG
+1031 GDNLDTRG
-1039 ELDLVNGRYRAY
+1039 ELDLVGGRYRAY

-1084 VAGIRLSGSA
+1084 VAGIRLSGNA
-1094 EQPTTTVFAEPTM
+1094 EQPTTTVFAEPSM

-1136 LALGLAGSSSLTT
+1136 LALGLASSSSLTT
-1149 SLANSLGIQ
+1149 GLASSLGIQ

-1202 MLSRRL
+1202 QLSRRL

>member
-1 MTRRL
+1 ML
-6 LKGLAIGLLSLAL
+6 LVGASLWL
-19 LLGAVLWLVLGT
+19 LLGSQA
-31 QGGSRWLLAQ
+31 GSRWLLQQ
-41 VPGLQVDNF
+41 VPGLQVEGFD
-50 NGRLGGAWQADTL
+50 GRLGGAWQVEQL
-63 LWQQDE
+63 IWQQGE
-69 MRVELQQPDMAWSP
+69 MRVELQQLDMAWSP

-88 LTLCLD
+88 LTLCID
-94 RLHLQQVAVTLPES
+94 RLHLQQAALNLPPSAEP
-108 GESSAEP
+108 SSEP
-115 LSLPNLKLPLRLQLG
+115 LSLPSLNLPLRLQLG
-130 DIQLG
+130 DIRLG

-148 ELVASWNEQGVQ
+148 QLIASWNERGVE
-160 LQRLAL
+160 LQQLAL
-166 QRDDLSLD
+166 RRDDLSLD
-174 VSGQLTPQGD
+174 LRGSLTPQGD

-193 QLPEVDGKAWQV
+193 QLPEVDGKPWQV
-205 VLQVGGELQRSLK
+205 ALQIGGELQRSLQ
-218 LEADSSGYL
+218 LDADSSGYL
-227 DARLEGQV
+227 DARLQGQV

-245 LRLTSRRFQASS
+245 LRLTSRDFQASS
-257 ALPQT
+257 ALPPT
-262 LDLQDLTVQAKG
+262 LRLQDLQVQAKG
-274 DLAAGYRLEGTASLP
+274 DLAAGYRIEGSANLP

-295 PLTLSGRVDS
+295 PLRLSGRVDAA
-305 KGADIEWLR
+305 GADIELLR
-314 IEAEQQQYLQLTGAL
+314 IQAEQQHLQVEGKL
-329 AWSEAFQADAKLDWL
+329 AWSEAFSVDAQLDWL
-344 AFPWQRLYPLEAP
+344 DFPWQRLYPLDEP
-357 PPVALHQL
+357 PPVTVRTL
-365 QAEVSYSDGNYLGN
+365 QAEVSYSEGSYLGN

-414 QGRAEGVVKLGF
+414 QGRAQGVLRLGF
-426 ADGIDWQAML
+426 AEGIDWQAML

-460 SGRFDDGAL
+460 AGSFNAGAL
-469 QAQVDIDLN
+469 QAQADIDLN

-483 QPAQLQVQGTGAGE
+483 QPAQLQVQGAGAGE
-497 QWQLARLLV
+497 QWQLQRLLV

-511 RISGQGALDQ
+511 RVSGQGALDQ

-542 GQMQGQLS
+542 GQLQGQLA

-564 SGERLAFGDPSLRRL
+564 TGERLAFGDPSLRRV
-579 QLDATL
+579 QLEATL
-585 DARQQARIGL
+585 DARQQANLTL
-595 NLRGIRVG
+595 NLRGIRIG

-609 LQVDGSGDL
+609 LQAEGRGDA
-618 RRQALELSLQ
+618 RRQALQLDLQ
-628 GPLLQLALAV
+628 GPLLQLAMAL
-638 DGTLSE
+638 DGTLNE

-674 LASGRMNLGAHC
+674 LASGRLTLGAHC
-686 WRSGDASLCGAQQR
+686 WGAADASLCGGQQR

-724 DDFAWQGRL
+724 ADFAWQGQL
-733 DGQLKLDLPDSG
+733 NGQLKLDLPQSG
-745 PNGRILLDAGAGTLR
+745 PNGRIALDADAGTLR
-760 IRQPDE
+760 IRQPEE
-766 EQWHDFPYDSL
+766 EQWLDFAYDSL
-777 RLDSTLRPQRV
+777 RLESTLRPQRV
-788 DSELRFVS
+788 DSELRFLS
-796 AGMGELTLQAQIDPR
+796 SRLGELVLQAQIDPR
-811 PQNKPVNGEFRL
+811 PANKPVNGEFRL

-828 AVLRPFVPMADKL
+828 AVLRPFVPMAERL
-841 EGRLQGSGNIAGHLL
+841 EGKLQGSGTISGHLL
-856 APQINGQLRLEGG
+856 APQINGQLRLEDG
-869 ELSGSELPVSLEALQ
+869 ELSGSELPLSLEALQ
-884 LQALIAGEQ
+884 LQALIAGER
-893 VQLSGDWRSGEQGR
+893 VRLSGNWRSGEQGR
-907 GNLKGELNWSEG
+907 GNLSGELSWVEG
-919 LVGDMSLQ
+919 LSGDLSVQ

-949 QLRAEHLAVKGKV
+949 QLRAQQLAVRGRV
-962 AVPRGLIS
+962 GVPRGLIS
-970 VRELPPSTV
+970 VRELPPTTV
-979 KLSNDAR
+979 KLSDDAQ
-986 VVGREAPAAE
+986 VVGRETPQAE
-996 QGMGIAMDVDVEV
+996 PGLSMAMDIDVEV

-1019 GLTADLRGRMHI
+1019 GLTADLRGRVHI
-1031 GDDLDTRG
+1031 GDNLDTRG
-1039 ELDLVNGRYRAY
+1039 ELDLVGGRYRAY

-1084 VAGIRLSGSA
+1084 VAGIRLSGNA
-1094 EQPTTTVFAEPTM
+1094 EQPTTTVFAEPSM

-1125 SGDNNMLGQAA
+1125 TGDNNMLGQAA
-1136 LALGLAGSSSLTT
+1136 LALGLASSSSLTT
-1149 SLANSLGIQ
+1149 GLASSLGIQ

-1202 MLSRRL
+1202 QLSRRL

>member
-6 LKGLAIGLLSLAL
+6 LKWLAA
-19 LLGAVLWLVLGT
+19 AVLGLVLLVAAALWALLGT
-31 QGGSRWLLAQ
+31 QSGSRWLLTQ
-41 VPGLQVDNF
+41 VPGLQVDNSQ
-50 NGRLGGAWQADTL
+50 GRLGGAWQADAL
-63 LWQQDE
+63 LWQQGE
-69 MRVELQQPDMAWSP
+69 TRVELQQLDLAWSP

-88 LTLCLD
+88 LTLCID
-94 RLHLQQVAVTLPES
+94 RLHLQQAALDLPPSTEPS
-108 GESSAEP
+108 GEP
-115 LSLPNLKLPLRLQLG
+115 FSLPSLNLPLRLQLG
-130 DIQLG
+130 DIRLG

-141 QTQLSDL
+141 EGQLSDL
-148 ELVASWNEQGVQ
+148 ELIASWNEQGVE

-166 QRDDLSLD
+166 QRDDLRLD
-174 VSGQLTPQGD
+174 LSGSLTPQGD

-193 QLPEVDGKAWQV
+193 QLPEVDGRPWQV
-205 VLQVGGELQRSLK
+205 ALQIAGELQRSLQ

-227 DARLEGQV
+227 EAHLQGSV

-245 LRLTSRRFQASS
+245 LRLTSREFQASS
-257 ALPQT
+257 ALPST
-262 LDLQDLTVQAKG
+262 LRLQDVQLQAKG
-274 DLAAGYRLEGTASLP
+274 DLAAGYRVDGTASLP

-295 PLTLSGRVDS
+295 PLQLSGRVDAA
-305 KGADIEWLR
+305 GADIELLR
-314 IEAEQQQYLQLTGAL
+314 IQAEAQHVQVEGTL
-329 AWSEAFQADAKLDWL
+329 AWSEAFSVDARLDWL
-344 AFPWQRLYPLEAP
+344 DFPWQRLYPMDAP
-357 PPVALHQL
+357 PPVALRTL
-365 QAEVSYSDGNYLGN
+365 QAEVSYGEGSYLGN

-414 QGRAEGVVKLGF
+414 QGRAEGVLKLGF
-426 ADGIDWQAML
+426 AEGLEWQAML
-436 QLSELDPGYWLAE
+436 QLSALDPGYWLAE
-449 MPGNLGGPLNT
+449 MPGNLAGPLNT
-460 SGRFDDGAL
+460 SGSFNAGAL
-469 QAQVDIDLN
+469 QAQADIDLN

-483 QPAQLQVQGTGAGE
+483 QPAQLQVQGAGSGE
-497 QWQLARLLV
+497 QWQLQRLLV

-511 RISGQGALDQ
+511 RVSGQGALDQ

-542 GQMQGQLS
+542 GQMQGQLA

-564 SGERLAFGDPSLRRL
+564 SGERLAYGEPSLRRL
-579 QLDATL
+579 QLQATL
-585 DARQQARIGL
+585 DARQQGLIDL
-595 NLRGIRVG
+595 NLRGIRIG
-603 DTYLGR
+603 DTYVGR
-609 LQVDGSGDL
+609 LQAQGRGDQ
-618 RRQALELSLQ
+618 RRQALDIDLQ
-628 GPLLQLALAV
+628 GPLLQMTLAL
-638 DGTLSE
+638 DGNLSE

-649 GRIASGRI
+649 GRIASGRV

-674 LASGRMNLGAHC
+674 LANGRLNLGTHC
-686 WRSGDASLCGAQQR
+686 WQSGDASLCGGQQR

-724 DDFAWQGRL
+724 EDFAWQGRL
-733 DGQLKLDLPDSG
+733 DGQLKIELPDSG
-745 PNGRILLDAGAGTLR
+745 PNGQVTLDAGGGNLR

-766 EQWHDFPYDSL
+766 EQWLDFPYDSL
-777 RLDSTLRPQRV
+777 RLNSTLRPQRV

-796 AGMGELTLQAQIDPR
+796 ARLGELVLQAQIDPR
-811 PQNKPVNGEFRL
+811 PANKPLNGEFRL

-828 AVLRPFVPMADKL
+828 AVLRPFVPMAEKL
-841 EGRLQGSGNIAGHLL
+841 EGQLQGSGTLSGHLL
-856 APQINGQLRLEGG
+856 APQINGQLRLDGG
-869 ELSGSELPVSLEALQ
+869 ELSGSELPLSLEGLQ

-893 VQLSGDWRSGEQGR
+893 VQLAGNWRSGEQGR
-907 GNLKGELNWSEG
+907 GSLRGELNWAEG
-919 LVGDMSLQ
+919 LSGDLALQ

-949 QLRAEHLAVKGKV
+949 QLRGQRLSVSGKV
-962 AVPRGLIS
+962 GVPRGLIS

-979 KLSNDAR
+979 KVSGDAR
-986 VVGREAPAAE
+986 VVGREAPEAE
-996 QGMGIAMDVDVEV
+996 QGLGIAMDVDVEV

-1019 GLTADLRGRMHI
+1019 GLTADLRGRVHI
-1031 GDDLDTRG
+1031 GDNLDTRG
-1039 ELDLVNGRYRAY
+1039 ELDLANGRYRAY

-1072 LDVEAIRRVDNV
+1072 LDVEAIRRVDSV
-1084 VAGIRLSGSA
+1084 VAGIRLSGNA
-1094 EQPTTTVFAEPTM
+1094 EQPTTTVFAEPAM

-1125 SGDNNMLGQAA
+1125 TGDNNMLGQAA

-1149 SLANSLGIQ
+1149 GLANSLGIQ

-1202 MLSRRL
+1202 QLSRRL

>member
-6 LKGLAIGLLSLAL
+6 LKWLAA
-19 LLGAVLWLVLGT
+19 AVLGLVLLVAAALWALLGT
-31 QGGSRWLLAQ
+31 QGGSRWLLTQ
-41 VPGLQVDNF
+41 VTGLQVDNF
-50 NGRLGGAWQADTL
+50 QGRLGAAWQADAL
-63 LWQQDE
+63 LWQQGE
-69 MRVELQQPDMAWSP
+69 TRVELQQLDMAWSP

-88 LTLCLD
+88 LTLCID
-94 RLHLQQVAVTLPES
+94 RLHLQQAALDLPPSTEP
-108 GESSAEP
+108 SSEP
-115 LSLPNLKLPLRLQLG
+115 LSLPSLNLPLRLQLG
-130 DIQLG
+130 DIRLG

-141 QTQLSDL
+141 EGQLSDL
-148 ELVASWNEQGVQ
+148 ELIASWNEQGVD

-166 QRDDLSLD
+166 QRDDLRLD
-174 VSGQLTPQGD
+174 VSGSLTPQGN

-193 QLPEVDGKAWQV
+193 QLPEVDGRPWQV
-205 VLQVGGELQRSLK
+205 ALQIGGELQRSL
-218 LEADSSGYL
+218 EIDADSSGYL
-227 DARLEGQV
+227 DARLQGSV

-245 LRLTSRRFQASS
+245 LRLTSREFQASS
-257 ALPQT
+257 ALPST
-262 LDLQDLTVQAKG
+262 LRLQDVQLQAKG
-274 DLAAGYRLEGTASLP
+274 DLAAGYRVDGTASLP

-295 PLTLSGRVDS
+295 PLQLSGRVDAA
-305 KGADIEWLR
+305 GADIELLR
-314 IEAEQQQYLQLTGAL
+314 IQAEAQHVQVEGKL
-329 AWSEAFQADAKLDWL
+329 AWSEAFSVDAKLDWL
-344 AFPWQRLYPLEAP
+344 DFPWQRLYPMDETL
-357 PPVALHQL
+357 PVALRTL
-365 QAEVSYSDGNYLGN
+365 QAEVSYSEGSYLGN

-414 QGRAEGVVKLGF
+414 QGRAEGVLKLGF
-426 ADGIDWQAML
+426 AEGIDWQAML
-436 QLSELDPGYWLAE
+436 QLSALDPGYWLAE
-449 MPGNLGGPLNT
+449 MPGNLAGPLNT
-460 SGRFDDGAL
+460 SGSFNTGAL
-469 QAQVDIDLN
+469 QAQADIDLN

-483 QPAQLQVQGTGAGE
+483 QPAQLQVQGAGSGE
-497 QWQLARLLV
+497 QWQLQRLLV

-511 RISGQGALDQ
+511 RVSGQGALDQ

-529 ALPRLGQLWPGLQ
+529 ALPRLGQLWPGLH
-542 GQMQGQLS
+542 GQIQGQLS

-564 SGERLAFGDPSLRRL
+564 SGERLAYGDPSLRRL
-579 QLDATL
+579 QLQATL
-585 DARQQARIGL
+585 DARQQALVDL
-595 NLRGIRVG
+595 NLRGIRIG

-609 LQVDGSGDL
+609 LQAQGRGDQ
-618 RRQALELSLQ
+618 RRQALDIDLQ
-628 GPLLQLALAV
+628 GPLLQLALAL
-638 DGTLSE
+638 DGNLSE

-649 GRIASGRI
+649 GRIASGRV

-674 LASGRMNLGAHC
+674 LASGRLNLGAHC
-686 WRSGDASLCGAQQR
+686 WQSGDASLCGGQQR

-724 DDFAWQGRL
+724 EDFSWQGRL
-733 DGQLKLDLPDSG
+733 DGQLKIELPDSG
-745 PNGRILLDAGAGTLR
+745 PNGQVTLDAGGGNLR

-766 EQWHDFPYDSL
+766 EQWLDFPYDSL
-777 RLDSTLRPQRV
+777 RLNSTLRPQRV

-796 AGMGELTLQAQIDPR
+796 ARLGELVLQAQIDPR
-811 PQNKPVNGEFRL
+811 PANKPLNGEFRL

-828 AVLRPFVPMADKL
+828 AVLRPFVPMAEKL
-841 EGRLQGSGNIAGHLL
+841 EGQLQGSGTLSGHLL
-856 APQINGQLRLEGG
+856 APQINGQLRLDGG
-869 ELSGSELPVSLEALQ
+869 ELSGSELPLSLEGLQ

-893 VQLSGDWRSGEQGR
+893 VQLAGNWRSGEQGR
-907 GNLKGELNWSEG
+907 GNLQGELNWAEG
-919 LVGDMSLQ
+919 LSGDLSLQ

-940 LEVEPDLQL
+940 LEVEPALQL
-949 QLRAEHLAVKGKV
+949 QLRGQRLSVSGKV
-962 AVPRGLIS
+962 GVPRGLIS

-979 KLSNDAR
+979 KVSGDAR
-986 VVGREAPAAE
+986 VVGREVPEAE
-996 QGMGIAMDVDVEV
+996 QGLGIAMDVDVEV

-1019 GLTADLRGRMHI
+1019 GLTADLRGRVHI
-1031 GDDLDTRG
+1031 GDNLDTRG
-1039 ELDLVNGRYRAY
+1039 ELDLANGRYRAY

-1072 LDVEAIRRVDNV
+1072 LDVEAIRRVDSV
-1084 VAGIRLSGSA
+1084 VAGIRLSGNA
-1094 EQPTTTVFAEPTM
+1094 EQPTTTVFAEPAM

-1125 SGDNNMLGQAA
+1125 AGDNNMLGQAA

-1149 SLANSLGIQ
+1149 GLANSLGIQ

-1202 MLSRRL
+1202 QLSRRL

>member
-6 LKGLAIGLLSLAL
+6 LKGVAVGLLGPMLLVGASLWL
-19 LLGAVLWLVLGT
+19 LLGSQA
-31 QGGSRWLLAQ
+31 GSRWLLQQ
-41 VPGLQVDNF
+41 VPGLQVEGFD
-50 NGRLGGAWQADTL
+50 GRLGGAWQAEQV
-63 LWQQDE
+63 LWQQGE
-69 MRVELQQPDMAWSP
+69 MRVELQQLDMAWSP

-88 LTLCLD
+88 LTLCID
-94 RLHLQQVAVTLPES
+94 RLHLQQAALNLPPSAEP
-108 GESSAEP
+108 SSEP
-115 LSLPNLKLPLRLQLG
+115 LSLPSLNLPLRLQLG
-130 DIQLG
+130 DIRLG

-148 ELVASWNEQGVQ
+148 QLIASWNERGVE
-160 LQRLAL
+160 LQQLAL
-166 QRDDLSLD
+166 RRDDLSLD
-174 VSGQLTPQGD
+174 LRGSLTPQGD

-193 QLPEVDGKAWQV
+193 QLPEVDGKPWQLA
-205 VLQVGGELQRSLK
+205 LQIGGELQRSLQ
-218 LEADSSGYL
+218 LDADSSGYL
-227 DARLEGQV
+227 DARLQGQV

-245 LRLTSRRFQASS
+245 LRLISRDFQASS
-257 ALPQT
+257 ALPPT
-262 LDLQDLTVQAKG
+262 LRLQDLQVQAKG
-274 DLAAGYRLEGTASLP
+274 DLAAGYRIEGSANLP

-295 PLTLSGRVDS
+295 PLQLSGRVDAA
-305 KGADIEWLR
+305 GADIELLR
-314 IEAEQQQYLQLTGAL
+314 IQAEQQHLQVEGKL
-329 AWSEAFQADAKLDWL
+329 AWSEAFSVDAQLDWL
-344 AFPWQRLYPLEAP
+344 DFPWQRLYPLDEP
-357 PPVALHQL
+357 PPVTVRTL
-365 QAEVSYSDGNYLGN
+365 QAEVSYSEGSYLGN

-414 QGRAEGVVKLGF
+414 QGRAQGVLRLGF
-426 ADGIDWQAML
+426 AEGIDWQAML

-460 SGRFDDGAL
+460 AGSFNAGAL
-469 QAQVDIDLN
+469 QAQADIDLN

-483 QPAQLQVQGTGAGE
+483 QPAQLQVQGAGAGA
-497 QWQLARLLV
+497 QWQLQRLLV

-511 RISGQGALDQ
+511 RVSGQGALDQ

-542 GQMQGQLS
+542 GQLQGQLA
-550 LAGTLQAPQGQLAL
+550 LAGTLHAPQGQLAL
-564 SGERLAFGDPSLRRL
+564 TGERLAFGDPSLRRV
-579 QLDATL
+579 QLEATL
-585 DARQQARIGL
+585 DARQQANLTL
-595 NLRGIRVG
+595 NLRGIRIG

-609 LQVDGSGDL
+609 LQAEGRGDA
-618 RRQALELSLQ
+618 RRQALQLDLQ
-628 GPLLQLALAV
+628 GPLLQLAMAL
-638 DGTLSE
+638 DGTLNE

-667 QAASLER
+667 QAAGLER
-674 LASGRMNLGAHC
+674 LASGRLTLGAHC
-686 WRSGDASLCGAQQR
+686 WQAADASLCGGQQR

-724 DDFAWQGRL
+724 EDFAWQGQL
-733 DGQLKLDLPDSG
+733 NGQLKLDLPQSG
-745 PNGRILLDAGAGTLR
+745 PNGRIALDADAGTLR
-760 IRQPDE
+760 IRQPEE
-766 EQWHDFPYDSL
+766 EQWLDFAYDSL
-777 RLDSTLRPQRV
+777 RLESTLRPQRV
-788 DSELRFVS
+788 DSELRFLS
-796 AGMGELTLQAQIDPR
+796 SRLGELVLQAQIDPR
-811 PQNKPVNGEFRL
+811 PANKPVNGEFRL

-828 AVLRPFVPMADKL
+828 AVLRPFVPMAERL
-841 EGRLQGSGNIAGHLL
+841 EGKLQGSGTISGHLR
-856 APQINGQLRLEGG
+856 APQINGQLRLEDG
-869 ELSGSELPVSLEALQ
+869 ELSGSELPLSLEALQ
-884 LQALIAGEQ
+884 LQALIAGER
-893 VQLSGDWRSGEQGR
+893 VQLSGNWRSGEQGR
-907 GNLKGELNWSEG
+907 GNLSGELSWVEG
-919 LVGDMSLQ
+919 LSGDLSVQ

-949 QLRAEHLAVKGKV
+949 QLRAQQLAVRGRV
-962 AVPRGLIS
+962 GVPRGLIS
-970 VRELPPSTV
+970 VRELPPTTV
-979 KLSNDAR
+979 KLSDDAQ
-986 VVGREAPAAE
+986 VVGRESPQAE
-996 QGMGIAMDVDVEV
+996 PGLSMAMDIDVEV

-1019 GLTADLRGRMHI
+1019 GLTADLRGRVHI
-1031 GDDLDTRG
+1031 GDNLDTRG
-1039 ELDLVNGRYRAY
+1039 ELDLVGGRYRAY

-1084 VAGIRLSGSA
+1084 VAGIRLSGNA
-1094 EQPTTTVFAEPTM
+1094 EQPTTTVFAEPSM

-1125 SGDNNMLGQAA
+1125 TGDNNMLGQAA
-1136 LALGLAGSSSLTT
+1136 LALGLASSSSLTT
-1149 SLANSLGIQ
+1149 GLASSLGIQ

-1202 MLSRRL
+1202 QLSRRL

>member
-6 LKGLAIGLLSLAL
+6 LKGLAISLLSLAL

-69 MRVELQQPDMAWSP
+69 MRVELQQPDMVWSP

-94 RLHLQQVAVTLPES
+94 RLHLRQVAVILPES

-205 VLQVGGELQRSLK
+205 ALQVGGELQRSLK

-274 DLAAGYRLEGTASLP
+274 DLAAGYRLEGSATLP

-295 PLTLSGRVDS
+295 PLTLRGRVDA
-305 KGADIEWLR
+305 KGADVELLR

-357 PPVALHQL
+357 PPVALQQL

-407 QLQLVAG
+407 QLQLIAG

-426 ADGIDWQAML
+426 ADGIDWQAVL

-469 QAQVDIDLN
+469 QAQADIDLN

-609 LQVDGSGDL
+609 LQADGSGDL

-628 GPLLQLALAV
+628 GPLLQLALAA

-674 LASGRMNLGAHC
+674 LASGRMSLGAHC
-686 WRSGDASLCGAQQR
+686 WQSGEASLCGAQQR

-907 GNLKGELNWSEG
+907 GNLKGELNWSDG
-919 LVGDMSLQ
+919 LVGDLSLQ

-1094 EQPTTTVFAEPTM
+1094 DQPTTTVFAEPTM

>member
-6 LKGLAIGLLSLAL
+6 LKWLAGGLFAL
-19 LLGAVLWLVLGT
+19 LLLLVAALWTLLGT
-31 QGGSRWLLAQ
+31 QGGSRSLLAQ
-41 VPGLQVDNF
+41 VPSLQVDNF
-50 NGRLGGAWQADTL
+50 AGRLGGAWQADAL
-63 LWQQDE
+63 IWQQDE
-69 MRVELQQPDMAWSP
+69 TRVELQQLDMTWSP

-94 RLHLQQVAVTLPES
+94 RLHLQRVAVTLPAGAES
-108 GESSAEP
+108 DSEP
-115 LSLPNLKLPLRLQLG
+115 LSLPNVKLPLRLQLG

-135 ELRLDG
+135 QLTLNG
-141 QTQLSDL
+141 QPQVRDVALI
-148 ELVASWNEQGVQ
+148 ASWNEQGVD

-166 QRDDLSLD
+166 QRDDLRLE
-174 VSGQLTPQGD
+174 VSGRLTPQGG

-193 QLPEVDGKAWQV
+193 QLPEVDGKPWQV
-205 VLQVGGELQRSLK
+205 ALQVGGELQRSLEV
-218 LEADSSGYL
+218 EADSTGYL
-227 DARLEGQV
+227 DARLQGSV

-245 LRLTSRRFQASS
+245 LRLTSDAFQASS
-257 ALPQT
+257 ALPPT
-262 LDLQDLTVQAKG
+262 LRLQALQLKAQG
-274 DLAAGYRLEGTASLP
+274 DLASGYRIEGTANLP

-295 PLTLSGRVDS
+295 PLQLRGRVDAA
-305 KGADIEWLR
+305 GADIELLR
-314 IEAEQQQYLQLTGAL
+314 IEAEAQHVQLEGTL
-329 AWSEAFQADAKLDWL
+329 AWREAFSVDARLDWL
-344 AFPWQRLYPLEAP
+344 DFPWQRLYPLDEP
-357 PPVALHQL
+357 PPVVLQQL
-365 QAEVSYSDGNYLGN
+365 QAEVSYSEGNYLGN
-379 FAAQLQGPAGDFSL
+379 FAAQLRGPAGEFSL
-393 SSPVSGDLGQVSLP
+393 SSPLSGDLAQVNLP
-407 QLQLVAG
+407 QLQLIAG
-414 QGRAEGVVKLGF
+414 QGSAEGVVKLGF
-426 ADGIDWQAML
+426 AEGIDWQAML
-436 QLSELDPGYWLAE
+436 QLSALDPGYWLAQ
-449 MPGNLGGPLNT
+449 MPGNLAGALNT
-460 SGRFDDGAL
+460 SGSFKGGAL
-469 QAQVDIDLN
+469 QARADIDLD

-483 QPAQLQVQGTGAGE
+483 QPAQLQVQGAGAGE
-497 QWQLARLLV
+497 QWQLERLLV

-511 RISGQGALDQ
+511 RVSGQGALDQ

-542 GQMQGQLS
+542 GRIQGQLS

-585 DARQQARIGL
+585 DARQQARLGL
-595 NLRGIRVG
+595 NLRGIRIG

-609 LQVDGSGDL
+609 LKADGRGDQ
-618 RRQALELSLQ
+618 RRQALTIDLQ
-628 GPLLQLALAV
+628 GPLLQLALAL
-638 DGTLSE
+638 DGNLSE

-649 GRIASGRI
+649 GRIASGRV

-674 LASGRMNLGAHC
+674 LASGRLNLGAHC
-686 WRSGDASLCGAQQR
+686 WQSGDASLCGGQQR

-724 DDFAWQGRL
+724 EDFAWQGRL
-733 DGQLKLDLPDSG
+733 EGQLKVELPDSG
-745 PNGRILLDAGAGTLR
+745 PNGQITLDAGSGNLR
-760 IRQPDE
+760 IRQADDQ
-766 EQWHDFPYDSL
+766 QWLDFPYDSL
-777 RLDSTLRPQRV
+777 RLSSTLRPQRV
-788 DSELRFVS
+788 DSQLRFVS
-796 AGMGELTLQAQIDPR
+796 ARLGELALQAQIDPR
-811 PQNKPVNGEFRL
+811 PAHKPVSGEFRL

-828 AVLRPFVPMADKL
+828 AVLRPFVAMADTL
-841 EGRLQGSGNIAGHLL
+841 EGKLQGSGTIGGQLM

-869 ELSGSELPVSLEALQ
+869 ELSGSELPVSLEGLQ
-884 LQALIAGEQ
+884 LQALIAGERM
-893 VQLSGDWRSGEQGR
+893 QLSADWRSGEQGQ
-907 GNLKGELNWSEG
+907 GNLRGEIAWAEG
-919 LVGDMSLQ
+919 LSGDLALQ
-927 GQRLPVKVEPYAE
+927 GRRLPVKVEPYAE

-949 QLRAEHLAVKGKV
+949 QLRAQRLAISGQVG
-962 AVPRGLIS
+962 VPRGLIS

-979 KLSNDAR
+979 KVSGDAQ
-986 VVGREAPAAE
+986 VVGREVPE
-996 QGMGIAMDVDVEV
+996 TEEGLGVAMDVEVEV
-1009 GQDKLAFSGF
+1009 GQDRLAFSGF
-1019 GLTADLRGRMHI
+1019 GLSADLRGRVHI
-1031 GDDLDTRG
+1031 GDNLDTRG
-1039 ELDLVNGRYRAY
+1039 ELDLANGRYRAY

-1072 LDVEAIRRVDNV
+1072 LDVEAIRRVDTV

-1094 EQPTTTVFAEPTM
+1094 EQPSTTVFAEPAM

-1119 RPLGQS
+1119 RPLGQG

-1136 LALGLAGSSSLTT
+1136 LALGLAGSSSITT
-1149 SLANSLGIQ
+1149 GLANSLGIQ

-1202 MLSRRL
+1202 QLSRRL

>member
-6 LKGLAIGLLSLAL
+6 LKWLAGGLLGLVL
-19 LLGAVLWLVLGT
+19 LLTATLWTLLGT

-50 NGRLGGAWQADTL
+50 VGRLGAAWQADAL

-69 MRVELQQPDMAWSP
+69 MRVELQQLDMAWSP

-88 LTLCLD
+88 LTLCVE
-94 RLHLQQVAVTLPES
+94 RLHLQQAALNLPPS
-108 GESSAEP
+108 GEPSSEP
-115 LSLPNLKLPLRLQLG
+115 LSLPSLNLPVRLQLG

-148 ELVASWNEQGVQ
+148 ELIASWNEQGVD
-160 LQRLAL
+160 LQRLTL

-174 VSGQLTPQGD
+174 VSGRLTPQGD
-184 WPLALSGRL
+184 WPMALSGRL
-193 QLPEVDGKAWQV
+193 QLPEVDGKPWQIA
-205 VLQVGGELQRSLK
+205 LQIGGELQRSLE
-218 LEADSSGYL
+218 LDADSSGYL
-227 DARLEGQV
+227 DARLQGKV

-245 LRLTSRRFQASS
+245 LRLTSRDFQASS
-257 ALPQT
+257 ALPPT
-262 LDLQDLTVQAKG
+262 LHLQDLQLTAKG
-274 DLAAGYRLEGTASLP
+274 DLAAGYRIDGSANLP
-289 AEQAPM
+289 AEQAQM
-295 PLTLSGRVDS
+295 PLTLSGRVDAA
-305 KGADIEWLR
+305 GADIDMLR
-314 IEAEQQQYLQLTGAL
+314 IQAEEQHLQVQGKLT
-329 AWSEAFQADAKLDWL
+329 WSEAFSADAQLDWL
-344 AFPWQRLYPLEAP
+344 DFPWQRLYPMDEP
-357 PPVALHQL
+357 PPVALRKL
-365 QAEVSYSDGNYLGN
+365 QAEVSYSEGNYLGN

-414 QGRAEGVVKLGF
+414 QGRAEGVVKVGF

-436 QLSELDPGYWLAE
+436 QLSALDPGYWLAE
-449 MPGNLGGPLNT
+449 MPGDLAGPLNT
-460 SGRFDDGAL
+460 SGRFNAGAL
-469 QAQVDIDLN
+469 QAKADIDLN

-483 QPAQLQVQGTGAGE
+483 QPAQLQVQGAGAGE
-497 QWQLARLLV
+497 QWQLERLLV

-542 GQMQGQLS
+542 GQVQGQLS
-550 LAGTLQAPQGQLAL
+550 VAGTLQAPQGQLAL

-585 DARQQARIGL
+585 DARQQAKIAL
-595 NLRGIRVG
+595 NLRGIRIG

-609 LQVDGSGDL
+609 LQADGRGDQ
-618 RRQALELSLQ
+618 RTQALDIDLQ
-628 GPLLQLALAV
+628 GPLLQLALAIN
-638 DGTLSE
+638 GNLSE

-649 GRIASGRI
+649 GRIASGRV

-674 LASGRMNLGAHC
+674 LASGRLNLGAHC
-686 WRSGDASLCGAQQR
+686 WQSRDASLCGGQQR

-707 DWRLE
+707 DWRLQ

-724 DDFAWQGRL
+724 EDFAWQGRL
-733 DGQLKLDLPDSG
+733 DGQLKVELPDSG
-745 PNGRILLDAGAGTLR
+745 PNGQVTLDAGGGNLR

-766 EQWHDFPYDSL
+766 EQWLDFPYDSL

-796 AGMGELTLQAQIDPR
+796 RRLGELVLQAQIDPR
-811 PQNKPVNGEFRL
+811 PANKPVNGEFRL
-823 SGFDL
+823 NGFDL
-828 AVLRPFVPMADKL
+828 AVLRPFVPMADNL
-841 EGRLQGSGNIAGHLL
+841 EGTLQGNGSISGQLL
-856 APQINGQLRLEGG
+856 APQINGQLRLDGG
-869 ELSGSELPVSLEALQ
+869 ELSGNQLPVSLEGLQ

-907 GNLKGELNWSEG
+907 GSLRGQLNWAEG
-919 LVGDMSLQ
+919 LSGDLALQ

-949 QLRAEHLAVKGKV
+949 QLREQQMAVSGKV
-962 AVPRGLIS
+962 GVPRGVIS

-979 KLSNDAR
+979 KVSGDAR
-986 VVGREAPAAE
+986 VVGREVPEAE
-996 QGMGIAMDVDVEV
+996 QGIGIAMDVDVEV

-1019 GLTADLRGRMHI
+1019 GLSADLRGRVHI
-1031 GDDLDTRG
+1031 GDNLDTRG

-1072 LDVEAIRRVDNV
+1072 LDVEAIRRVDTV

-1094 EQPTTTVFAEPTM
+1094 EQPSTTVFAEPAM

-1125 SGDNNMLGQAA
+1125 TGDNNMLGQAA
-1136 LALGLAGSSSLTT
+1136 LALGLAGSSSITT
-1149 SLANSLGIQ
+1149 GLANSLGIQ

-1202 MLSRRL
+1202 ELSRRL

>member
-1 MTRRL
+1 ML
-6 LKGLAIGLLSLAL
+6 LVGASLWL
-19 LLGAVLWLVLGT
+19 LLGSQA
-31 QGGSRWLLAQ
+31 GSRWLLQQ
-41 VPGLQVDNF
+41 VPGLQVEGFD
-50 NGRLGGAWQADTL
+50 GRLGGAWRADQL
-63 LWQQDE
+63 LWQQGE
-69 MRVELQQPDMAWSP
+69 MRVELQQLDMAWSP

-88 LTLCLD
+88 LTLCID
-94 RLHLQQVAVTLPES
+94 RLHLQQAALNLPPS
-108 GESSAEP
+108 ADPSSEP
-115 LSLPNLKLPLRLQLG
+115 LSLPSLNLPLRLQLG
-130 DIQLG
+130 DIRLG

-148 ELVASWNEQGVQ
+148 QLIASWNERGVE
-160 LQRLAL
+160 LQQLAL
-166 QRDDLSLD
+166 RRDDLSLD
-174 VSGQLTPQGD
+174 LRGSLTPQGD

-193 QLPEVDGKAWQV
+193 QLPEVDGKPWQV
-205 VLQVGGELQRSLK
+205 ALQIGGELQRSLQ
-218 LEADSSGYL
+218 LDADSSGYL
-227 DARLEGQV
+227 DARLQGQV

-245 LRLTSRRFQASS
+245 LRLTSRDFQASS
-257 ALPQT
+257 ALPPT
-262 LDLQDLTVQAKG
+262 LRLQDLQVQAKG
-274 DLAAGYRLEGTASLP
+274 DLAAGYRIEGSANLP

-295 PLTLSGRVDS
+295 PLQLSGRVDAA
-305 KGADIEWLR
+305 GADIELLR
-314 IEAEQQQYLQLTGAL
+314 IQAEQQHLQVEGKL
-329 AWSEAFQADAKLDWL
+329 AWSEAFSVDAQLDWL
-344 AFPWQRLYPLEAP
+344 DFPWQRLYPLDEP
-357 PPVALHQL
+357 PPVTVRTL
-365 QAEVSYSDGNYLGN
+365 QAEVSYSEGSYLGN

-414 QGRAEGVVKLGF
+414 QGRAQGVLRLGF
-426 ADGIDWQAML
+426 AEGIDWQAML

-460 SGRFDDGAL
+460 AGSFNAGAL
-469 QAQVDIDLN
+469 QAQADIDLN

-483 QPAQLQVQGTGAGE
+483 QPAQLQVQGAGAGE
-497 QWQLARLLV
+497 QWRLQRLLV

-511 RISGQGALDQ
+511 RVSGQGALDQ

-542 GQMQGQLS
+542 GQLQGQLA

-564 SGERLAFGDPSLRRL
+564 TGERLAFGDPSLRRV
-579 QLDATL
+579 QLEATL
-585 DARQQARIGL
+585 DARQQANLTL
-595 NLRGIRVG
+595 NLRGIRIG

-609 LQVDGSGDL
+609 LQAEGRGDA
-618 RRQALELSLQ
+618 RRQALQLDLQ
-628 GPLLQLALAV
+628 GPLLQLAMAL
-638 DGTLSE
+638 DGTLNE

-674 LASGRMNLGAHC
+674 LASGRLTLGAHC
-686 WRSGDASLCGAQQR
+686 WRAADASLCGGQQR

-724 DDFAWQGRL
+724 EDFAWQGQL
-733 DGQLKLDLPDSG
+733 NGQLKLDLPQSG
-745 PNGRILLDAGAGTLR
+745 PNGRIALDADAGTLR
-760 IRQPDE
+760 IRQPEE
-766 EQWHDFPYDSL
+766 EQWLDFAYDSL
-777 RLDSTLRPQRV
+777 RLESTLRPQRV
-788 DSELRFVS
+788 DSELRFLS
-796 AGMGELTLQAQIDPR
+796 SRLGELVLQAQIDPR
-811 PQNKPVNGEFRL
+811 PANKPVNGEFRL

-828 AVLRPFVPMADKL
+828 AVLRPFVPMAERL
-841 EGRLQGSGNIAGHLL
+841 EGKLQGSGNISGHLL
-856 APQINGQLRLEGG
+856 APQINGQLRLEDG
-869 ELSGSELPVSLEALQ
+869 ELSGSELPLSLEALQ
-884 LQALIAGEQ
+884 LQALIAGER
-893 VQLSGDWRSGEQGR
+893 VQLSGNWRSGEQGR
-907 GNLKGELNWSEG
+907 GNLSGELSWAEG
-919 LVGDMSLQ
+919 LSGDLSVQ

-949 QLRAEHLAVKGKV
+949 QLRAQQLAVRGRV
-962 AVPRGLIS
+962 GVPRGLIS
-970 VRELPPSTV
+970 VRELPPTTV
-979 KLSNDAR
+979 KLSDDAQ
-986 VVGREAPAAE
+986 VVGRETPQAE
-996 QGMGIAMDVDVEV
+996 PGLSMAMDIDVEV

-1019 GLTADLRGRMHI
+1019 GLTADLRGRVHI
-1031 GDDLDTRG
+1031 GDNLDTRG
-1039 ELDLVNGRYRAY
+1039 ELDLVGGRYRAY

-1084 VAGIRLSGSA
+1084 VAGIRLSGNA
-1094 EQPTTTVFAEPTM
+1094 EQPTTTVFAEPSM

-1125 SGDNNMLGQAA
+1125 TGDNNMLGQAA
-1136 LALGLAGSSSLTT
+1136 LALGLASSSSLTT
-1149 SLANSLGIQ
+1149 GLASSLGIQ

-1202 MLSRRL
+1202 QLSRRL

>member
-1 MTRRL
+1 MSRRL
-6 LKGLAIGLLSLAL
+6 LKWLAGGLFGLLL
-19 LLGAVLWLVLGT
+19 LLVAALWTLLGT
-31 QGGSRWLLAQ
+31 QGGSRSLLAQ

-50 NGRLGGAWQADTL
+50 AGRLGGAWQADAL
-63 LWQQDE
+63 IWQQDDR
-69 MRVELQQPDMAWSP
+69 RVELKQLDMTWSP

-94 RLHLQQVAVTLPES
+94 RLHLRQVAVTLPAGAES
-108 GESSAEP
+108 DSEP
-115 LSLPNLKLPLRLQLG
+115 LSLPNVKLPLRLQLG

-135 ELRLDG
+135 ELTLDG
-141 QTQLSDL
+141 QPQVRDVALI
-148 ELVASWNEQGVQ
+148 ASWNEQGVD

-166 QRDDLSLD
+166 QRDDLRLE
-174 VSGQLTPQGD
+174 VSGRLTPQGG

-193 QLPEVDGKAWQV
+193 QLPEVDGKPWQV
-205 VLQVGGELQRSLK
+205 VLQVGGELQRSLEV
-218 LEADSSGYL
+218 EADSTGYL
-227 DARLEGQV
+227 DARLQGSV

-245 LRLTSRRFQASS
+245 LRLTSDAFQASS
-257 ALPQT
+257 ALPPT
-262 LDLQDLTVQAKG
+262 LRLQALQLKAQG
-274 DLAAGYRLEGTASLP
+274 DLASGYRIEGTANLP

-295 PLTLSGRVDS
+295 PLQLRGRVDAA
-305 KGADIEWLR
+305 GADIELLR
-314 IEAEQQQYLQLTGAL
+314 IEADAQHVQLEGTL
-329 AWSEAFQADAKLDWL
+329 AWSEAFSVDAKLDWL
-344 AFPWQRLYPLEAP
+344 NFPWQRLYPLDEP
-357 PPVALHQL
+357 PPVALQQL
-365 QAEVSYSDGNYLGN
+365 QAEVSYSEGNYLGN
-379 FAAQLQGPAGDFSL
+379 FAAQLKGPAGDFSL

-414 QGRAEGVVKLGF
+414 QGRAEGVVKVGF
-426 ADGIDWQAML
+426 ADGVDWQAML
-436 QLSELDPGYWLAE
+436 QLSALDPGYWLAE
-449 MPGNLGGPLNT
+449 MPGNLAGPLNT
-460 SGRFDDGAL
+460 SGSFNAGAL
-469 QAQVDIDLN
+469 QANADIDLN

-483 QPAQLQVQGTGAGE
+483 QPAQLQVQGAGSGE
-497 QWQLARLLV
+497 RWQLERLLV

-511 RISGQGALDQ
+511 RISGQGAMDQ

-529 ALPRLGQLWPGLQ
+529 ALPRLGQLWPSLQ
-542 GQMQGQLS
+542 GQIQGQLS
-550 LAGTLQAPQGQLAL
+550 LAGTLQTPQGQLAL

-595 NLRGIRVG
+595 NLRGIRIG

-609 LQVDGSGDL
+609 LQADGRGDQ
-618 RRQALELSLQ
+618 RRQALDIDLQ
-628 GPLLQLALAV
+628 GPLLQLALAL
-638 DGTLSE
+638 DGSLSE

-649 GRIASGRI
+649 GRIASGRV

-667 QAASLER
+667 QVATLER

-686 WRSGDASLCGAQQR
+686 WQSGDASLCGGQQR

-724 DDFAWQGRL
+724 EDFAWQGRL
-733 DGQLKLDLPDSG
+733 DGQLKVELPDSG
-745 PNGRILLDAGAGTLR
+745 PNGQIRLDAGGGNLR

-766 EQWHDFPYDSL
+766 EQWLDFPYDSL

-796 AGMGELTLQAQIDPR
+796 SRLGELLLQAQIDPR
-811 PQNKPVNGEFRL
+811 PAHKPVSGEFRL

-828 AVLRPFVPMADKL
+828 AVLRPFVAMADTL
-841 EGRLQGSGNIAGHLL
+841 EGKLQGSGTIGGQLM

-869 ELSGSELPVSLEALQ
+869 ELSGSELPVSLEGLQ
-884 LQALIAGEQ
+884 LQALIAGERM
-893 VQLSGDWRSGEQGR
+893 QLSADWRSGEQGQ
-907 GNLKGELNWSEG
+907 GNLRGEIAWAEG
-919 LVGDMSLQ
+919 LSGDLALQ
-927 GQRLPVKVEPYAE
+927 GRRLPVKVEPYAE

-949 QLRAEHLAVKGKV
+949 QLRAQRLAISGKV
-962 AVPRGLIS
+962 GVPRGLIS

-979 KLSNDAR
+979 KVSGDAQ
-986 VVGREAPAAE
+986 VVGREVPEAE
-996 QGMGIAMDVDVEV
+996 EGLGVAMDVEVEV
-1009 GQDKLAFSGF
+1009 GQDRLAFSGF
-1019 GLTADLRGRMHI
+1019 GLSADLRGRVHI
-1031 GDDLDTRG
+1031 GDNLDTRG
-1039 ELDLVNGRYRAY
+1039 ELDLANGRYRAY

-1072 LDVEAIRRVDNV
+1072 LDVEAIRRVDTV

-1094 EQPTTTVFAEPTM
+1094 EQPSTTVFAEPAM

-1119 RPLGQS
+1119 RPLGQGT
-1125 SGDNNMLGQAA
+1125 GDNNMLGQAA

-1149 SLANSLGIQ
+1149 SLATSLGIQ

-1202 MLSRRL
+1202 QLSRRL

>member
-1 MTRRL
+1 MSRRL
-6 LKGLAIGLLSLAL
+6 LKWLAGGLFGLLL
-19 LLGAVLWLVLGT
+19 LLVAALWTLLGT
-31 QGGSRWLLAQ
+31 QGGSRSLLAQ

-50 NGRLGGAWQADTL
+50 AGRLGGAWQADAL
-63 LWQQDE
+63 IWQQDDR
-69 MRVELQQPDMAWSP
+69 RVELQQLDMAWSP

-94 RLHLQQVAVTLPES
+94 RLHLQQVAVTLPAGAES
-108 GESSAEP
+108 DSAP
-115 LSLPNLKLPLRLQLG
+115 LSLPNVKLPLRLQLG

-135 ELRLDG
+135 ELTLDG
-141 QTQLSDL
+141 QPQVRDVALI
-148 ELVASWNEQGVQ
+148 ASWNEQGVD

-166 QRDDLSLD
+166 QRDDLRLE
-174 VSGQLTPQGD
+174 VSGRLTPQGG

-193 QLPEVDGKAWQV
+193 QLPEVDGKPWQV
-205 VLQVGGELQRSLK
+205 ALQVGGELQRSLEV
-218 LEADSSGYL
+218 EADSTGYL
-227 DARLEGQV
+227 DARLQGSV

-245 LRLTSRRFQASS
+245 LRLTSDAFQASS
-257 ALPQT
+257 ALPPT
-262 LDLQDLTVQAKG
+262 LRLQALQLKAQG
-274 DLAAGYRLEGTASLP
+274 DLASGYRIEGTANLP

-295 PLTLSGRVDS
+295 PLQLRGRVDAA
-305 KGADIEWLR
+305 GADIELLR
-314 IEAEQQQYLQLTGAL
+314 IEAEAQHVQLEGTL
-329 AWSEAFQADAKLDWL
+329 AWSEAFSVDARLDWL
-344 AFPWQRLYPLEAP
+344 DFPWQRLYPLDEP
-357 PPVALHQL
+357 PPVALQQL
-365 QAEVSYSDGNYLGN
+365 QAEVSYSEGNYLGN
-379 FAAQLQGPAGDFSL
+379 FAAQLLGPAGDFSL
-393 SSPVSGDLGQVSLP
+393 SSPLSGDLAQVSLP
-407 QLQLVAG
+407 QLQLIAG
-414 QGRAEGVVKLGF
+414 QGSAEGVVKLGF
-426 ADGIDWQAML
+426 AEGIDWQAML
-436 QLSELDPGYWLAE
+436 QLSALDPGYWLAQ
-449 MPGNLGGPLNT
+449 MPGNLAGALNT
-460 SGRFDDGAL
+460 SGSFKGGAL
-469 QAQVDIDLN
+469 QARADIDLN

-483 QPAQLQVQGTGAGE
+483 QPAQLQVQGAGAGE
-497 QWQLARLLV
+497 QWQLERLRV

-511 RISGQGALDQ
+511 RINAQGALDQ

-542 GQMQGQLS
+542 GQIQGQLS

-579 QLDATL
+579 QLDVTL

-595 NLRGIRVG
+595 NLRGIRIG

-609 LQVDGSGDL
+609 LQADGRGDQ
-618 RRQALELSLQ
+618 RRQALTIDLQ
-628 GPLLQLALAV
+628 GPLLQLALAL
-638 DGTLSE
+638 DGRLSE

-667 QAASLER
+667 QAAGLER
-674 LASGRMNLGAHC
+674 LASGRLNLGAHC
-686 WRSGDASLCGAQQR
+686 WQSADASLCGGQQR

-724 DDFAWQGRL
+724 EDFAWQGRL
-733 DGQLKLDLPDSG
+733 DGQLKVELPDSG
-745 PNGRILLDAGAGTLR
+745 PNGQITLDAGGGNLR
-760 IRQPDE
+760 IRQADD
-766 EQWHDFPYDSL
+766 EQWLDFPYDSL
-777 RLDSTLRPQRV
+777 RLSSTLRPQRV
-788 DSELRFVS
+788 DSQLRFVS
-796 AGMGELTLQAQIDPR
+796 ARLGELALQAQIDPR
-811 PQNKPVNGEFRL
+811 PAHKPVSGEFRL

-828 AVLRPFVPMADKL
+828 AVLRPFVAMADTL
-841 EGRLQGSGNIAGHLL
+841 EGKLQGSGTIGGQLM

-869 ELSGSELPVSLEALQ
+869 ELSGSELPVSLEGLQ
-884 LQALIAGEQ
+884 LQALIAGERM
-893 VQLSGDWRSGEQGR
+893 QLSADWRSGEQGQ
-907 GNLKGELNWSEG
+907 GNLRGEIAWAEG
-919 LVGDMSLQ
+919 LSGDLALQ
-927 GQRLPVKVEPYAE
+927 GRRLPVKVEPYAE

-949 QLRAEHLAVKGKV
+949 QLRAQRLAISGKV
-962 AVPRGLIS
+962 GVPRGLIS

-979 KLSNDAR
+979 KVSGDAQ
-986 VVGREAPAAE
+986 VVGREVPEAE
-996 QGMGIAMDVDVEV
+996 EGLGVAMDVEVEV
-1009 GQDKLAFSGF
+1009 GQDRLAFSGF
-1019 GLTADLRGRMHI
+1019 GLSADLRGRVHI
-1031 GDDLDTRG
+1031 GDNLDTRG
-1039 ELDLVNGRYRAY
+1039 ELDLANGRYRAY

-1072 LDVEAIRRVDNV
+1072 LDVEAIRRVDTV

-1094 EQPTTTVFAEPTM
+1094 EQPSTTVFAEPAM

-1136 LALGLAGSSSLTT
+1136 LALGLAGSSSITT
-1149 SLANSLGIQ
+1149 GLANSLGIQ

-1202 MLSRRL
+1202 QLSRRL